1 MNININPN
9 SKENT
14 DGMLEITG
22 RLSDSNAAKYYGANR
37 NHKVSENLNISAAR
51 IDQNAFAISKSEPS
65 AYSVEG
71 LKSFDEIKAKASMK
85 NVSLENNAFA
95 VMATSMSADDVAKM
109 ADDGFSP
116 SEMTDKEIVTVLD
129 KIKATLVKSGV
140 DIKGFTD
147 DLSKEQIEQI
157 AGSSAY
163 ANAIEAALKET
174 AIPAIKENVTE
185 ITEALNMS
193 EALTTPS
200 DDAKKYMI
208 NNDLEPTVNNFYI
221 ANHSSNSDS
230 SANRAQY
237 YMDDTGYVGK
247 NPTDSDIESL
257 SPQIEK
263 SISDAGLDVNEQTIY
278 EAKWLINKDIP
289 LTKENLEKLEDI
301 NNVSFPVDNETVAM
315 SAASALIEGKNAK
328 EGILNDPESIYQK
341 AAKFVDSLEI
351 NDIAKRRILEETRLI
366 LTVEASVSL
375 LKKGIELDTSNLEK
389 LVDELKEAEKECYAP
404 FLMDKDINEIGEV
417 DIKKYDDELTL
428 KLDLFKQTVIAVEQI
443 KTAPLSV
450 VGDIAFAEKTPTLN
464 EAKELSVNRT
474 KEYESASL
482 SVSNDTGYSAEFK
495 KAEHSYE
502 TMMTMPRYDMG
513 DSIKKA
519 FRNVDDI
526 LEDLEI
532 EATRLNEKAVR
543 ILGYSGMEINEAN
556 IEKAVKAEVAI
567 ENVITHMTPARTLKM
582 IRDGFN
588 PLDTDI
594 YELSDTLSNEDEDT
608 ANIKYTEFLY
618 KLEKS
623 SEITESEKV
632 AFIGLYRLFR
642 KIEKSDGK
650 LVGDVI
656 KADEKLTLS
665 NIISAS
671 RSDRQV
677 GTDIKIDDSFGALE
691 KLITHGESITDQI
704 LQGFKTKELNEQYAK
719 EGATEIKNAITKE
732 EAIIK
737 ALESFDNP
745 KSPVNIAA
753 ADMLINSRSSI
764 FKGLLK
770 GLDEEERDNFD
781 KEISELAESFDDEES
796 AKNAIS
802 SFTKKTEEIIK
813 NKLQIA
819 DKYIDVKSLKLL
831 NKQLSIINKMAD
843 SRTYEVPVIINGSY
857 TSINLKIVNDTE
869 NAGKVKAYFET
880 EETGKVSAE
889 FDLRDGKVSGI
900 ITTENSFFEGVI
912 KEREDSFKEEF
923 KGAGVEISSMYYV
936 NKRGISVKGNY
947 TDENDVSTPATKQ
960 LYSVAKAIIK
970 SVQK

>member
-14 DGMLEITG
+14 EGILEIGSRAGIDKTSAG
-22 RLSDSNAAKYYGANR
+22 RN
-37 NHKVSENLNISAAR
+37 NLNIHASR
-51 IDQNAFAISKSEPS
+51 IDQNAFLVTKSEPS
-65 AYSVEG
+65 SYSVEG

-116 SEMTDKEIVTVLD
+116 LEMTDKETVTVLD
-129 KIKATLVKSGV
+129 KIKATLVKSGINI
-140 DIKGFTD
+140 DGFTD
-147 DLSKEQIEQI
+147 DLSKEEIEQI

-163 ANAIEAALKET
+163 ASAIEAALKE
-174 AIPAIKENVTE
+174 AALPATIENVTE
-185 ITEALNMS
+185 ISEALNVS
-193 EALTTPS
+193 GELTIPS

-208 NNDLEPTVNNFYI
+208 NNCPEPTVNNFYI
-221 ANHSSNSDS
+221 ANHSSSADT
-230 SANRAQY
+230 SANRASY
-237 YMDDTGYVGK
+237 YMDETGYVGK
-247 NPTDSDIESL
+247 NPTDADIESL

-263 SISDAGLDVNEQTIY
+263 IISDAGLSVNEQTIN

-289 LTKENLEKLEDI
+289 LTKENLTNLE
-301 NNVSFPVDNETVAM
+301 NLESVSFPPDTETVAL
-315 SAASALIEGKNAK
+315 SAASALAEGKNAK
-328 EGILNDPESIYQK
+328 DGLLSDPESIHIK
-341 AAKFVDSLEI
+341 AAKFVESL
-351 NDIAKRRILEETRLI
+351 NFDDVAKRRILEETRLI
-366 LTVEASVSL
+366 LTLEASVSL
-375 LKKGIELDTSNLEK
+375 LKKGINLDTKDLEK
-389 LVDELKEAEKECYAP
+389 LVDDLKQAEKESYAP
-404 FLMDKDINEIGEV
+404 FLMDNDEV

-428 KLDLFKQTVIAVEQI
+428 KLDVFKQTVIAIEHV

-450 VGDIAFAEKTPTLN
+450 VGDVAFSEKTPTLN
-464 EAKELSVNRT
+464 EVAELSN
-474 KEYESASL
+474 KAKS
-482 SVSNDTGYSAEFK
+482 EFS
-495 KAEHSYE
+495 KAERSYE

-543 ILGYSGMEINEAN
+543 ILGYSGMEITEAN
-556 IEKAVKAEVAI
+556 IEKAVKAEVAV

-594 YELSDTLSNEDEDT
+594 YELSNELLNEDEDT
-608 ANIKYTEFLY
+608 GNIKYTEFLY

-623 SEITESEKV
+623 SEITESEKT

-656 KADEKLTLS
+656 KADERLTLS

-691 KLITHGESITDQI
+691 KLIAHGESITDQI
-704 LQGFKTKELNEQYAK
+704 LQGFKTKELNKQYAK
-719 EGATEIKNAITKE
+719 EEADEIRNIITKE
-732 EAIIK
+732 EAIVR
-737 ALESFDNP
+737 ALENADSP
-745 KSPVNIAA
+745 KSPINMAA
-753 ADMLINSRSSI
+753 ANMLINSRGTI

-770 GLDEEERDNFD
+770 GFDEEEKDVFD
-781 KEISELAESFDDEES
+781 KEISELADSFDDEDS
-796 AKNAIS
+796 AKNAIN
-802 SFTKKTEEIIK
+802 SFTEKTQEIIK
-813 NKLQIA
+813 NKAQIA

-869 NAGKVKAYFET
+869 NAGKVNAYFET

-889 FDLRDGKVSGI
+889 FELRDGKVSGI

-970 SVQK
+970 AVQK

>member
-14 DGMLEITG
+14 EGILEIG
-22 RLSDSNAAKYYGANR
+22 SRAGIDKASAGR
-37 NHKVSENLNISAAR
+37 NHLNIHASR
-51 IDQNAFAISKSEPS
+51 IDQNAFLVTKSEPS
-65 AYSVEG
+65 TYSVEG

-85 NVSLENNAFA
+85 NVSLDNNAFA

-109 ADDGFSP
+109 ADEGFSP
-116 SEMTDKEIVTVLD
+116 SEMTDFETVTVLD
-129 KIKATLVKSGV
+129 KIKATLVKSGINI
-140 DIKGFTD
+140 DGFTD

-174 AIPAIKENVTE
+174 ALPATIENVTE
-185 ITEALNMS
+185 ISEALNVS
-193 EALTTPS
+193 GELTIPS

-208 NNDLEPTVNNFYI
+208 NNCPEPTVNNFYI
-221 ANHSSNSDS
+221 ANHSSSADT
-230 SANRAQY
+230 SANRASY
-237 YMDDTGYVGK
+237 YMDETGYVGK
-247 NPTDSDIESL
+247 NPTDADIESL

-263 SISDAGLDVNEQTIY
+263 IISDAGLSVNEQTIN

-289 LTKENLEKLEDI
+289 LTKENLTNLE
-301 NNVSFPVDNETVAM
+301 NLESVSFPLDTETVAL
-315 SAASALIEGKNAK
+315 SAASALAEGKNAK
-328 EGILNDPESIYQK
+328 DGLLSDPESIHIK
-341 AAKFVDSLEI
+341 AAKFVESL
-351 NDIAKRRILEETRLI
+351 NFDDVAKRRILEETRLI
-366 LTVEASVSL
+366 LTLEASVSL
-375 LKKGIELDTSNLEK
+375 LKKGINLDTKDLEK
-389 LVDELKEAEKECYAP
+389 LVDDLKQAEKESYAP
-404 FLMDKDINEIGEV
+404 FLMDNDEV

-428 KLDLFKQTVIAVEQI
+428 KLDVFKQTVIAIEHV

-450 VGDIAFAEKTPTLN
+450 VGDVAFSEKTPTLN
-464 EAKELSVNRT
+464 EVAELSN
-474 KEYESASL
+474 KAKS
-482 SVSNDTGYSAEFK
+482 EFS
-495 KAEHSYE
+495 KAGRSYE

-543 ILGYSGMEINEAN
+543 ILGYSGMEITEAN
-556 IEKAVKAEVAI
+556 IEKAVKAEVAV

-594 YELSDTLSNEDEDT
+594 YELSNELLSEDEDT
-608 ANIKYTEFLY
+608 GNTKYTEFLY

-623 SEITESEKV
+623 SEITESEKT

-656 KADEKLTLS
+656 KADEKLTLL

-704 LQGFKTKELNEQYAK
+704 LQGFRTKELNVQYAK
-719 EGATEIKNAITKE
+719 EEADEIRNIITKE
-732 EAIIK
+732 EAIVR
-737 ALESFDNP
+737 ALENADSP
-745 KSPVNIAA
+745 KSPINMAA
-753 ADMLINSRSSI
+753 ANMLLNSRGTI

-770 GLDEEERDNFD
+770 GLDEEEKDVFD
-781 KEISELAESFDDEES
+781 KEISELADSFDDEDS
-796 AKNAIS
+796 VKNAIN
-802 SFTKKTEEIIK
+802 SFTEKTQEIIK
-813 NKLQIA
+813 NKAQIA

-889 FDLRDGKVSGI
+889 FELRDGKVSGI

-947 TDENDVSTPATKQ
+947 TDENDMSTPATKQ

-970 SVQK
+970 AVQK

>member
-14 DGMLEITG
+14 EGILEIG
-22 RLSDSNAAKYYGANR
+22 SRAGIDKASAGR
-37 NHKVSENLNISAAR
+37 NHLNIHASR
-51 IDQNAFAISKSEPS
+51 IEQNAFLVTKSEPS
-65 AYSVEG
+65 TYSVEG

-85 NVSLENNAFA
+85 NVSLDNNAFA

-116 SEMTDKEIVTVLD
+116 LEMTDKETVTVLD

-157 AGSSAY
+157 VGSSAY

-174 AIPAIKENVTE
+174 ALPATLENVTE
-185 ITEALNMS
+185 ISEALNVS
-193 EALTTPS
+193 GELTIPS

-208 NNDLEPTVNNFYI
+208 NNCPEPTVNNFYI
-221 ANHSSNSDS
+221 ANHSS
-230 SANRAQY
+230 SADTSTNRASY
-237 YMDDTGYVGK
+237 YMDETGYVGK
-247 NPTDSDIESL
+247 NPTDADIESL

-263 SISDAGLDVNEQTIY
+263 IISDAGLSVNEQTIN

-289 LTKENLEKLEDI
+289 LTKENLTNLE
-301 NNVSFPVDNETVAM
+301 NLESVSFPPDTETVAL
-315 SAASALIEGKNAK
+315 SAASALAEGKNAK
-328 EGILNDPESIYQK
+328 DGLLSDPESVHIK
-341 AAKFVDSLEI
+341 AAKFVESL
-351 NDIAKRRILEETRLI
+351 NFDDVAKRRILEETRLI
-366 LTVEASVSL
+366 LTLEASVSL
-375 LKKGIELDTSNLEK
+375 LKKGINLDTKDLEK
-389 LVDELKEAEKECYAP
+389 LVDDLKQAEKESYAP
-404 FLMDKDINEIGEV
+404 FLMDNDEV

-428 KLDLFKQTVIAVEQI
+428 KLDKFKQTVIAIEHV

-450 VGDIAFAEKTPTLN
+450 VGDVAFSEKTPTLN
-464 EAKELSVNRT
+464 EVAELSN
-474 KEYESASL
+474 KAKS
-482 SVSNDTGYSAEFK
+482 EFS
-495 KAEHSYE
+495 KAERSYE

-543 ILGYSGMEINEAN
+543 ILGYSGMEITEAN
-556 IEKAVKAEVAI
+556 IEKAVKAEVAV

-594 YELSDTLSNEDEDT
+594 YELSNELLSEDEDT
-608 ANIKYTEFLY
+608 GNTKYTEFLY

-623 SEITESEKV
+623 SEITESEKS

-656 KADEKLTLS
+656 KADERLTLS

-704 LQGFKTKELNEQYAK
+704 LQGFRTKELNVQYAK
-719 EGATEIKNAITKE
+719 EEADEIRNIITKE
-732 EAIIK
+732 EAIVR
-737 ALESFDNP
+737 ALENADSP
-745 KSPVNIAA
+745 KSPINMAA
-753 ADMLINSRSSI
+753 ANMLLNSRGTI

-770 GLDEEERDNFD
+770 GLDEEEKDVFD
-781 KEISELAESFDDEES
+781 KEINELADSFDDEDS
-796 AKNAIS
+796 VKNAIN
-802 SFTKKTEEIIK
+802 SFTEKTQEIIK
-813 NKLQIA
+813 NKAQIA

-880 EETGKVSAE
+880 EETGRVSAE

-970 SVQK
+970 AVQK

>member
-9 SKENT
+9 SKENME
-14 DGMLEITG
+14 GMLEIGSRADIDKTSAG
-22 RLSDSNAAKYYGANR
+22 R
-37 NHKVSENLNISAAR
+37 NHLNIHASR
-51 IDQNAFAISKSEPS
+51 IDQNAFLVTKSEPS
-65 AYSVEG
+65 TYSVEG

-109 ADDGFSP
+109 ADEGFSP
-116 SEMTDKEIVTVLD
+116 SEMTDSETVTVLD

-140 DIKGFTD
+140 NIDGFTD
-147 DLSKEQIEQI
+147 DLSKEEIEQI

-163 ANAIEAALKET
+163 ASAIEAALKE
-174 AIPAIKENVTE
+174 AALPATIENVTE
-185 ITEALNMS
+185 ISEALNVS
-193 EALTTPS
+193 GELTIPS

-208 NNDLEPTVNNFYI
+208 NNCPEPTVNNFYI
-221 ANHSSNSDS
+221 ANHSSSADT
-230 SANRAQY
+230 SANRASY
-237 YMDDTGYVGK
+237 YMDETGYVGK
-247 NPTDSDIESL
+247 NPTDADIESL

-263 SISDAGLDVNEQTIY
+263 IISDAGLSVNEQTIN

-289 LTKENLEKLEDI
+289 LTKENLTNLE
-301 NNVSFPVDNETVAM
+301 NLESVSFPLDTETVAL
-315 SAASALIEGKNAK
+315 SAASALAEGKNAK
-328 EGILNDPESIYQK
+328 DGLLSDPESIHIK
-341 AAKFVDSLEI
+341 AAKFVESL
-351 NDIAKRRILEETRLI
+351 NFDDVAKRRILEETRLI
-366 LTVEASVSL
+366 LTLEASVSL
-375 LKKGIELDTSNLEK
+375 LKKGINLDTKDLEK
-389 LVDELKEAEKECYAP
+389 LVDDLKQAEKESYAP
-404 FLMDKDINEIGEV
+404 FLMDNDEV

-428 KLDLFKQTVIAVEQI
+428 KLDVFKQTVIAIEHV

-450 VGDIAFAEKTPTLN
+450 VGDVAFSEKTPTLN
-464 EAKELSVNRT
+464 EVAELSN
-474 KEYESASL
+474 KAKS
-482 SVSNDTGYSAEFK
+482 EFS
-495 KAEHSYE
+495 KAERSYE

-543 ILGYSGMEINEAN
+543 ILGYSGMEITEAN
-556 IEKAVKAEVAI
+556 IEKAVKAEVAV

-594 YELSDTLSNEDEDT
+594 YELSNELLSEDEDT
-608 ANIKYTEFLY
+608 GNTKYTEFLY

-623 SEITESEKV
+623 SEITESEKS

-656 KADEKLTLS
+656 KADEKLTFS

-677 GTDIKIDDSFGALE
+677 GTDIKIDDSFGTLE

-704 LQGFKTKELNEQYAK
+704 LQGFKTKELNKQYAK
-719 EGATEIKNAITKE
+719 EEADEIRNIITKE
-732 EAIIK
+732 EAIVR
-737 ALESFDNP
+737 ALENADSP
-745 KSPVNIAA
+745 KSPINMAA
-753 ADMLINSRSSI
+753 ANMLLNSRGTI

-770 GLDEEERDNFD
+770 GLDEEEKDVFD
-781 KEISELAESFDDEES
+781 KEISELADSFDDEDS
-796 AKNAIS
+796 AKNAIN
-802 SFTKKTEEIIK
+802 SFTEKTQEIIK
-813 NKLQIA
+813 NKAQIA

-889 FDLRDGKVSGI
+889 FELRDGKVSGI

-970 SVQK
+970 AVQK

>member
-14 DGMLEITG
+14 EGILEIGSRAGIDKTSAG
-22 RLSDSNAAKYYGANR
+22 R
-37 NHKVSENLNISAAR
+37 NHLNIHASR
-51 IDQNAFAISKSEPS
+51 IDQNAFLVTKSEPS
-65 AYSVEG
+65 TYSVEG

-85 NVSLENNAFA
+85 NVSLDNNAFA

-109 ADDGFSP
+109 ADEGFSP
-116 SEMTDKEIVTVLD
+116 SEMTDSETVTVLD

-140 DIKGFTD
+140 NIDGFTD
-147 DLSKEQIEQI
+147 DLSKEEIEQI

-163 ANAIEAALKET
+163 ASAIEAALKE
-174 AIPAIKENVTE
+174 AALPATLENVTE
-185 ITEALNMS
+185 ISEALNVS
-193 EALTTPS
+193 GELTIPS

-208 NNDLEPTVNNFYI
+208 NNCPEPTVNNFYI
-221 ANHSSNSDS
+221 ANHSSSADT
-230 SANRAQY
+230 SANRASY
-237 YMDDTGYVGK
+237 YMDETGYVGK
-247 NPTDSDIESL
+247 NPTDADIESL

-263 SISDAGLDVNEQTIY
+263 IISDAGLSVNEQTIN

-289 LTKENLEKLEDI
+289 LTKENLINLE
-301 NNVSFPVDNETVAM
+301 NLESVSFPLDTENVAL
-315 SAASALIEGKNAK
+315 SAASALAEGKNAK
-328 EGILNDPESIYQK
+328 DGLLSDPESIHIK
-341 AAKFVDSLEI
+341 AAKFVESL
-351 NDIAKRRILEETRLI
+351 NFDDVAKRRILEETRLI
-366 LTVEASVSL
+366 LTLEASVSL
-375 LKKGIELDTSNLEK
+375 LKKGINLDTKDLEK
-389 LVDELKEAEKECYAP
+389 LVDDLKQAEKESYAP
-404 FLMDKDINEIGEV
+404 FLMDNDEV

-428 KLDLFKQTVIAVEQI
+428 KLDVFKQTVIAIEHV

-450 VGDIAFAEKTPTLN
+450 VGDVAFSEKTPTLN
-464 EAKELSVNRT
+464 EVAELSN
-474 KEYESASL
+474 KAKS
-482 SVSNDTGYSAEFK
+482 EFS
-495 KAEHSYE
+495 KAERSYE

-543 ILGYSGMEINEAN
+543 ILGYSGMEITEAN
-556 IEKAVKAEVAI
+556 IEKAVKAEVAV

-594 YELSDTLSNEDEDT
+594 YELSNELLSEDEDT
-608 ANIKYTEFLY
+608 GNTKYTEFLY

-623 SEITESEKV
+623 SEITESEKT

-656 KADEKLTLS
+656 KADEKLTLL

-704 LQGFKTKELNEQYAK
+704 LQGFRTKELNVQYAK
-719 EGATEIKNAITKE
+719 EEADEIRNIITKE
-732 EAIIK
+732 EAIVR
-737 ALESFDNP
+737 ALENADSP
-745 KSPVNIAA
+745 KSPINMAA
-753 ADMLINSRSSI
+753 ANMLLNSRGTI

-770 GLDEEERDNFD
+770 GLDEEEKDVFD
-781 KEISELAESFDDEES
+781 KEISELADSFDDEDNV
-796 AKNAIS
+796 KNAIN
-802 SFTKKTEEIIK
+802 SFTEKTQEIIK
-813 NKLQIA
+813 NKAQIA

-880 EETGKVSAE
+880 EETGRVSAE

-970 SVQK
+970 AVQK

>member
-14 DGMLEITG
+14 EGILEIGSRAGIDKTSAG
-22 RLSDSNAAKYYGANR
+22 R
-37 NHKVSENLNISAAR
+37 NHLNIHASR
-51 IDQNAFAISKSEPS
+51 IDQNAFLVTKSEPS
-65 AYSVEG
+65 TYSVEG

-116 SEMTDKEIVTVLD
+116 LEMTDKETVTVLD

-140 DIKGFTD
+140 NIDGFTD

-174 AIPAIKENVTE
+174 ALPATLENVTE
-185 ITEALNMS
+185 ISEALNVS
-193 EALTTPS
+193 GELTIPS

-208 NNDLEPTVNNFYI
+208 NNCPEPTVNNFYI
-221 ANHSSNSDS
+221 ANHSS
-230 SANRAQY
+230 SADTSTNRASY
-237 YMDDTGYVGK
+237 YMDETGYVGK
-247 NPTDSDIESL
+247 NPTDADIESL

-263 SISDAGLDVNEQTIY
+263 IISDAGLSVNEQTIN

-289 LTKENLEKLEDI
+289 LTKENLTNLE
-301 NNVSFPVDNETVAM
+301 NLESVSFPLDTETVAL
-315 SAASALIEGKNAK
+315 SAAYALAEGKNAK
-328 EGILNDPESIYQK
+328 DGLLSDPESIHIK
-341 AAKFVDSLEI
+341 AAKFVESL
-351 NDIAKRRILEETRLI
+351 NFDDVAKRRILEETRLI
-366 LTVEASVSL
+366 LTLEASVSL
-375 LKKGIELDTSNLEK
+375 LKKGINLDTKDLEK
-389 LVDELKEAEKECYAP
+389 LVDDLKQAEKESYAP
-404 FLMDKDINEIGEV
+404 FLMDNDEV
-417 DIKKYDDELTL
+417 DIKKYDDDLTL
-428 KLDLFKQTVIAVEQI
+428 KLDVFKQTVIAIEHV

-450 VGDIAFAEKTPTLN
+450 VGDVAFSEKTPTLN
-464 EAKELSVNRT
+464 EVAELSD
-474 KEYESASL
+474 KAKS
-482 SVSNDTGYSAEFK
+482 EFS
-495 KAEHSYE
+495 KAERSYE

-543 ILGYSGMEINEAN
+543 ILGYSGMEITEAN
-556 IEKAVKAEVAI
+556 IEKAVKAEVAV

-594 YELSDTLSNEDEDT
+594 YELSNELLSEDEDT
-608 ANIKYTEFLY
+608 GNTKYTEFLY

-623 SEITESEKV
+623 SEITESEKS

-656 KADEKLTLS
+656 KADERLTLS

-691 KLITHGESITDQI
+691 KLITHGESITNQI
-704 LQGFKTKELNEQYAK
+704 LQGFKTKELNKQYAK
-719 EGATEIKNAITKE
+719 EEANEIRNIITKE
-732 EAIIK
+732 EAIVR
-737 ALESFDNP
+737 ALENADSP
-745 KSPVNIAA
+745 KSPINMAA
-753 ADMLINSRSSI
+753 ANMLINSRGTI
-764 FKGLLK
+764 LKGLLK
-770 GLDEEERDNFD
+770 GLDEEEKDVFD
-781 KEISELAESFDDEES
+781 KEISELADSFDDEDS
-796 AKNAIS
+796 VKNAIN
-802 SFTKKTEEIIK
+802 SFTEKTQEIIK
-813 NKLQIA
+813 NKAQIA

-889 FDLRDGKVSGI
+889 FELRDGKVSGI

-970 SVQK
+970 AVQK

>member
-14 DGMLEITG
+14 EGILEIGSRAGIDKTSAG
-22 RLSDSNAAKYYGANR
+22 R
-37 NHKVSENLNISAAR
+37 NHLNIHASR
-51 IDQNAFAISKSEPS
+51 IDQNAFLVTKSEPS
-65 AYSVEG
+65 TYSVEG

-109 ADDGFSP
+109 ADEGFSP
-116 SEMTDKEIVTVLD
+116 SEMTDSETVTVLD

-140 DIKGFTD
+140 NIDGFTD
-147 DLSKEQIEQI
+147 DLSKEEIEQI

-163 ANAIEAALKET
+163 ASAIEAALKE
-174 AIPAIKENVTE
+174 AALPATKNNVTE
-185 ITEALNMS
+185 ITEALNVS
-193 EALTTPS
+193 DTLEQPS

-208 NNDLEPTVNNFYI
+208 NNCPEPTVNNFYI
-221 ANHSSNSDS
+221 ANHSSSADT
-230 SANRAQY
+230 SANRASY
-237 YMDDTGYVGK
+237 YMDETGYVGK
-247 NPTDSDIESL
+247 NPTDADIESL

-263 SISDAGLDVNEQTIY
+263 IISDAGLSVNEQTIN

-289 LTKENLEKLEDI
+289 LTKENLTNLE
-301 NNVSFPVDNETVAM
+301 NLESVSFPLDTETVAL
-315 SAASALIEGKNAK
+315 SAASALAEGKNAK
-328 EGILNDPESIYQK
+328 DGLLSDPESIHIK
-341 AAKFVDSLEI
+341 AAKFVESL
-351 NDIAKRRILEETRLI
+351 NFDDVAKRRILEETRLI
-366 LTVEASVSL
+366 LTLEASVSL
-375 LKKGIELDTSNLEK
+375 LKKGINLDTKDLEK
-389 LVDELKEAEKECYAP
+389 LVDDLKQAEKESYAP
-404 FLMDKDINEIGEV
+404 FLMDNDEV

-428 KLDLFKQTVIAVEQI
+428 KLDVFKQTVIAIEHV

-450 VGDIAFAEKTPTLN
+450 VGDVAFSEKTPTLN
-464 EAKELSVNRT
+464 EVAELSD
-474 KEYESASL
+474 KAKS
-482 SVSNDTGYSAEFK
+482 EFS
-495 KAEHSYE
+495 KAERSYE

-543 ILGYSGMEINEAN
+543 ILGYSGMEITEAN
-556 IEKAVKAEVAI
+556 IEKAVKAEVAV

-594 YELSDTLSNEDEDT
+594 YELSNELLSEDEDT
-608 ANIKYTEFLY
+608 GNTKYTEFLY

-623 SEITESEKV
+623 SEITESEKS

-656 KADEKLTLS
+656 KADEKLTFS

-677 GTDIKIDDSFGALE
+677 GTDIKIDDSFGTLE

-704 LQGFKTKELNEQYAK
+704 LQGFKTKELNKQYAK
-719 EGATEIKNAITKE
+719 EEANEIRNIITKE
-732 EAIIK
+732 EAIVR
-737 ALESFDNP
+737 ALENADSP
-745 KSPVNIAA
+745 KSPINMAA
-753 ADMLINSRSSI
+753 ANMLLNSRGTI

-770 GLDEEERDNFD
+770 GLDEEEKDVFD
-781 KEISELAESFDDEES
+781 KEISELADSFDDEDS
-796 AKNAIS
+796 VKNAIN
-802 SFTKKTEEIIK
+802 SFTEKTQEIIK
-813 NKLQIA
+813 NKAQIA

-889 FDLRDGKVSGI
+889 FELRDGKVSGI

-970 SVQK
+970 AVQK

>member
-9 SKENT
+9 SKENME
-14 DGMLEITG
+14 GMLEIGG
-22 RLSDSNAAKYYGANR
+22 RAGIDKASAGR
-37 NHKVSENLNISAAR
+37 NHLNIHASR
-51 IDQNAFAISKSEPS
+51 IDQNAFLVTKSEPS
-65 AYSVEG
+65 TYSVEG

-109 ADDGFSP
+109 ADEGFSP
-116 SEMTDKEIVTVLD
+116 SEMTDSETVTVLD

-140 DIKGFTD
+140 NIDGFTD

-174 AIPAIKENVTE
+174 ALPATIENVTE
-185 ITEALNMS
+185 ISEALNVS
-193 EALTTPS
+193 GELTIPS

-208 NNDLEPTVNNFYI
+208 NNCPEPTVNNFYI
-221 ANHSSNSDS
+221 ANHSSSADT
-230 SANRAQY
+230 SANRASY
-237 YMDDTGYVGK
+237 YMDETGYVGK
-247 NPTDSDIESL
+247 NPTDADIESL

-263 SISDAGLDVNEQTIY
+263 IISDAGLSVNEQTIN

-289 LTKENLEKLEDI
+289 LTKENLTNLE
-301 NNVSFPVDNETVAM
+301 NLESVSFPLDTENVAL
-315 SAASALIEGKNAK
+315 SAASALAEGKNAK
-328 EGILNDPESIYQK
+328 DGLLSDPESIHIK
-341 AAKFVDSLEI
+341 AAKFVESL
-351 NDIAKRRILEETRLI
+351 NFDDVAKRRILEETRLI
-366 LTVEASVSL
+366 LTLEASVSL
-375 LKKGIELDTSNLEK
+375 LKKGINLDTKDLEK
-389 LVDELKEAEKECYAP
+389 LVDDLKQAEKESYAP
-404 FLMDKDINEIGEV
+404 FLMDNDEV

-428 KLDLFKQTVIAVEQI
+428 KLDKFKQTVIAIEHV

-450 VGDIAFAEKTPTLN
+450 VGDVAFSEKTPTLN
-464 EAKELSVNRT
+464 EVAELSD
-474 KEYESASL
+474 KAKS
-482 SVSNDTGYSAEFK
+482 EFS
-495 KAEHSYE
+495 KAERSYE

-543 ILGYSGMEINEAN
+543 ILGYSGMEITEAN
-556 IEKAVKAEVAI
+556 IEKAVKAEVAV

-594 YELSDTLSNEDEDT
+594 YELSNELLSEDEDT
-608 ANIKYTEFLY
+608 GNTKYTEFLY

-623 SEITESEKV
+623 SEITESEKS

-656 KADEKLTLS
+656 KADEKLTLL

-677 GTDIKIDDSFGALE
+677 GTDIKIDDSFGTLE

-704 LQGFKTKELNEQYAK
+704 LQGFKTKELNKQYAK
-719 EGATEIKNAITKE
+719 EEANEIRNIITKE
-732 EAIIK
+732 EAIVR
-737 ALESFDNP
+737 ALENADSP
-745 KSPVNIAA
+745 KSPINMAA
-753 ADMLINSRSSI
+753 ANMLLNSRGTI

-770 GLDEEERDNFD
+770 GLDEEEKDIFD
-781 KEISELAESFDDEES
+781 KEISELADSFDDEDS
-796 AKNAIS
+796 VKNAIN
-802 SFTKKTEEIIK
+802 SFTEKTQEIIK
-813 NKLQIA
+813 NKAQIA

-880 EETGKVSAE
+880 EETGRVSAE
-889 FDLRDGKVSGI
+889 FELRDGKVSGI

-947 TDENDVSTPATKQ
+947 TDENDMSTPATKQ

-970 SVQK
+970 AVQK

>member
-14 DGMLEITG
+14 EGILEIGSRAGIDKTSAG
-22 RLSDSNAAKYYGANR
+22 R
-37 NHKVSENLNISAAR
+37 NHLNIHASR
-51 IDQNAFAISKSEPS
+51 IEQNAFLVTKSEPS
-65 AYSVEG
+65 TYSVEG

-85 NVSLENNAFA
+85 NVSLDNNAFA

-109 ADDGFSP
+109 ADEGFSP
-116 SEMTDKEIVTVLD
+116 SEMTDSETVTVLD

-157 AGSSAY
+157 AGSSTY
-163 ANAIEAALKET
+163 ASAIEAALKE
-174 AIPAIKENVTE
+174 AALPATKDNVTE
-185 ITEALNMS
+185 ITEALNVS
-193 EALTTPS
+193 GELTIPS

-208 NNDLEPTVNNFYI
+208 NNCPEPTVNNFYI
-221 ANHSSNSDS
+221 ANHSSSADT
-230 SANRAQY
+230 SANRASY
-237 YMDDTGYVGK
+237 YMDETGYVGK
-247 NPTDSDIESL
+247 NPTDADIESL

-263 SISDAGLDVNEQTIY
+263 IISDAGLSVNEQTIN

-289 LTKENLEKLEDI
+289 LTKENLINLE
-301 NNVSFPVDNETVAM
+301 NLESVSFPPDTETVAL
-315 SAASALIEGKNAK
+315 SAASALAEGKNAK
-328 EGILNDPESIYQK
+328 DGLLSDPESIHIK
-341 AAKFVDSLEI
+341 AAKFVESL
-351 NDIAKRRILEETRLI
+351 NFDDVAKRRILEETRLI
-366 LTVEASVSL
+366 LTLEASVSL
-375 LKKGIELDTSNLEK
+375 LKKGINLDTKNLEK
-389 LVDELKEAEKECYAP
+389 LVDDLKQAEKESYAP
-404 FLMDKDINEIGEV
+404 FLMDNDEV
-417 DIKKYDDELTL
+417 DIKKYDDDLTL
-428 KLDLFKQTVIAVEQI
+428 KLDVFKQTVIAIEHV

-450 VGDIAFAEKTPTLN
+450 VGDVAFFEKTPTLN
-464 EAKELSVNRT
+464 EVAELSN
-474 KEYESASL
+474 KAK
-482 SVSNDTGYSAEFK
+482 AEFS
-495 KAEHSYE
+495 KAERSYE

-543 ILGYSGMEINEAN
+543 ILGYSGMEITEAN
-556 IEKAVKAEVAI
+556 IEKAVKAEVAV

-594 YELSDTLSNEDEDT
+594 YELSNELLSEDEDT
-608 ANIKYTEFLY
+608 GNTKYTEFLY

-623 SEITESEKV
+623 SEITESEKS

-656 KADEKLTLS
+656 KADERLTLS

-691 KLITHGESITDQI
+691 KLIAHGESITDQI
-704 LQGFKTKELNEQYAK
+704 LQGFKTKELNKQYAK
-719 EGATEIKNAITKE
+719 EEANEIRNIITKE
-732 EAIIK
+732 EAIVR
-737 ALESFDNP
+737 ALENADSP
-745 KSPVNIAA
+745 KSPINMAA
-753 ADMLINSRSSI
+753 ANMLLNSRGTI

-770 GLDEEERDNFD
+770 GFDEEEKDVFD
-781 KEISELAESFDDEES
+781 KEINELADSFDDEDS
-796 AKNAIS
+796 AKNAIN
-802 SFTKKTEEIIK
+802 SFTEKTQEIIK
-813 NKLQIA
+813 NKAQIA

-889 FDLRDGKVSGI
+889 FELRDGKVSGI

-970 SVQK
+970 AVQK

>member
-1 MNININPN
+1 
-9 SKENT
+9 
-14 DGMLEITG
+14 
-22 RLSDSNAAKYYGANR
+22 
-37 NHKVSENLNISAAR
+37 
-51 IDQNAFAISKSEPS
+51 
-65 AYSVEG
+65 
-71 LKSFDEIKAKASMK
+71 
-85 NVSLENNAFA
+85 
-95 VMATSMSADDVAKM
+95 
-109 ADDGFSP
+109 
-116 SEMTDKEIVTVLD
+116 
-129 KIKATLVKSGV
+129 
-140 DIKGFTD
+140 
-147 DLSKEQIEQI
+147 
-157 AGSSAY
+157 
-163 ANAIEAALKET
+163 
-174 AIPAIKENVTE
+174 
-185 ITEALNMS
+185 
-193 EALTTPS
+193 
-200 DDAKKYMI
+200 
-208 NNDLEPTVNNFYI
+208 
-221 ANHSSNSDS
+221 
-230 SANRAQY
+230 
-237 YMDDTGYVGK
+237 MDT
-247 NPTDSDIESL
+247 
-257 SPQIEK
+257 
-263 SISDAGLDVNEQTIY
+263 
-278 EAKWLINKDIP
+278 
-289 LTKENLEKLEDI
+289 
-301 NNVSFPVDNETVAM
+301 ETVAM
-315 SAASALIEGKNAK
+315 SAASALAEGKNAK
-328 EGILNDPESIYQK
+328 DGLLSDPESIHIK
-341 AAKFVDSLEI
+341 AAKFVESL
-351 NDIAKRRILEETRLI
+351 NFDDVAKRRILEETRLI
-366 LTVEASVSL
+366 LTLEASVSL
-375 LKKGIELDTSNLEK
+375 LKKGINLDTKDLEK
-389 LVDELKEAEKECYAP
+389 LVDDLKQAEKESYAP
-404 FLMDKDINEIGEV
+404 FLMDNDEV

-428 KLDLFKQTVIAVEQI
+428 KLDIFKQTVIAIEHV

-450 VGDIAFAEKTPTLN
+450 VGDVAFSEKTPTLN
-464 EAKELSVNRT
+464 EVAELSD
-474 KEYESASL
+474 KAKS
-482 SVSNDTGYSAEFK
+482 EFS
-495 KAEHSYE
+495 KAERSYE

-543 ILGYSGMEINEAN
+543 ILGYSGMEITEAN
-556 IEKAVKAEVAI
+556 IEKAVKAEVAV

-588 PLDTDI
+588 PLDADI
-594 YELSDTLSNEDEDT
+594 YELSNELLSEDEDT
-608 ANIKYTEFLY
+608 GNTKYTEFLY

-623 SEITESEKV
+623 SEITESEKS

-656 KADEKLTLS
+656 KADAKLTFS

-704 LQGFKTKELNEQYAK
+704 LQGFKTKELNKQYAK
-719 EGATEIKNAITKE
+719 EEADEIRNIITKE
-732 EAIIK
+732 EAIVR
-737 ALESFDNP
+737 ALENADSP
-745 KSPVNIAA
+745 KSPINMAA
-753 ADMLINSRSSI
+753 ANMLLNSRGTI

-770 GLDEEERDNFD
+770 GLDEEEKDVFD
-781 KEISELAESFDDEES
+781 KEISELADSFDDEDS
-796 AKNAIS
+796 VKNAIN
-802 SFTKKTEEIIK
+802 SFTEKTQEIIK
-813 NKLQIA
+813 NKAQIA

-889 FDLRDGKVSGI
+889 FELRDGKVSGI

-970 SVQK
+970 AVQK

>member
-14 DGMLEITG
+14 EGILEIGSRAGIDKTSAG
-22 RLSDSNAAKYYGANR
+22 R
-37 NHKVSENLNISAAR
+37 NHLNIHASR
-51 IDQNAFAISKSEPS
+51 IDQNAFLVTKSEPS
-65 AYSVEG
+65 TYSVEG

-85 NVSLENNAFA
+85 NVSLDNNAFA

-109 ADDGFSP
+109 ADEGFSP
-116 SEMTDKEIVTVLD
+116 SEMTDFETVTVLD

-140 DIKGFTD
+140 DIDGFTD
-147 DLSKEQIEQI
+147 DLSKEEIEQI

-174 AIPAIKENVTE
+174 ALPATKDNVTE
-185 ITEALNMS
+185 ITEALNVS
-193 EALTTPS
+193 DTLEQPS

-208 NNDLEPTVNNFYI
+208 NNCPEPTVNNFYI
-221 ANHSSNSDS
+221 ANHSSSADT
-230 SANRAQY
+230 SANRASY
-237 YMDDTGYVGK
+237 YMDETGYVGK
-247 NPTDSDIESL
+247 NPTDADIESL

-263 SISDAGLDVNEQTIY
+263 IISDAGLSVNEQTIN

-289 LTKENLEKLEDI
+289 LTKENLTNLE
-301 NNVSFPVDNETVAM
+301 NLESVSFPLDTETVAL
-315 SAASALIEGKNAK
+315 SAASALAEGKNAK
-328 EGILNDPESIYQK
+328 DGLLSDPESIHIK
-341 AAKFVDSLEI
+341 AAKFVESL
-351 NDIAKRRILEETRLI
+351 NFDDVAKRRILEETRLI
-366 LTVEASVSL
+366 LTLEASVSL
-375 LKKGIELDTSNLEK
+375 LKKGINLDTKDLEK
-389 LVDELKEAEKECYAP
+389 LVDDLKQAEKESYAP
-404 FLMDKDINEIGEV
+404 FLMDNDEV

-428 KLDLFKQTVIAVEQI
+428 KLDVFKQTVIAIEHV

-450 VGDIAFAEKTPTLN
+450 VGDVAFSEKTPTLN
-464 EAKELSVNRT
+464 EVAELSN
-474 KEYESASL
+474 KAKS
-482 SVSNDTGYSAEFK
+482 EFS
-495 KAEHSYE
+495 KAERSYE

-543 ILGYSGMEINEAN
+543 ILGYSGMEITEAN
-556 IEKAVKAEVAI
+556 IEKAVKAEVAV

-594 YELSDTLSNEDEDT
+594 YELSNELTNEDEDT
-608 ANIKYTEFLY
+608 GNIKYTEFLY

-623 SEITESEKV
+623 SEITESEKT

-656 KADEKLTLS
+656 KADEKLTLL

-677 GTDIKIDDSFGALE
+677 GTDIKIDDSFGTLE

-704 LQGFKTKELNEQYAK
+704 LQGFKTKELNKQYAK
-719 EGATEIKNAITKE
+719 EEADEIRNIITKE
-732 EAIIK
+732 EAIVR
-737 ALESFDNP
+737 ALENADSP
-745 KSPVNIAA
+745 KSPINMAA
-753 ADMLINSRSSI
+753 ANMLLNSRGTI

-770 GLDEEERDNFD
+770 GLDEEEKDVFD
-781 KEISELAESFDDEES
+781 KEISELADSFDDEDS
-796 AKNAIS
+796 VKNAIN
-802 SFTKKTEEIIK
+802 SFTEKTQEIIK
-813 NKLQIA
+813 NKVQIA

-880 EETGKVSAE
+880 EETGRVSAE
-889 FDLRDGKVSGI
+889 FELRDGKVSGI

-970 SVQK
+970 AVQK

>member
-14 DGMLEITG
+14 EGILEIG
-22 RLSDSNAAKYYGANR
+22 SRAGIDKASAGR
-37 NHKVSENLNISAAR
+37 NHLNIHASR
-51 IDQNAFAISKSEPS
+51 IDQNAFLVTKSEPS
-65 AYSVEG
+65 TYSVEG

-109 ADDGFSP
+109 ADEGFSP
-116 SEMTDKEIVTVLD
+116 SEMTDSETVTVLD

-140 DIKGFTD
+140 NIDGFTD
-147 DLSKEQIEQI
+147 DLSKEEIEQI

-163 ANAIEAALKET
+163 ASAIEAALKE
-174 AIPAIKENVTE
+174 AALPATLENVTE
-185 ITEALNMS
+185 ISEALNVS
-193 EALTTPS
+193 GELTIPS

-208 NNDLEPTVNNFYI
+208 NNCPEPTVNNFYI
-221 ANHSSNSDS
+221 ANHSSSADT
-230 SANRAQY
+230 SANRASY
-237 YMDDTGYVGK
+237 YMDETGYVGK
-247 NPTDSDIESL
+247 NPTDADIESL

-263 SISDAGLDVNEQTIY
+263 IISDAGLSVNEQTIN

-289 LTKENLEKLEDI
+289 LTKENLTNLE
-301 NNVSFPVDNETVAM
+301 NLESVSFPLNTETVAL
-315 SAASALIEGKNAK
+315 SAASALAEGKNAK
-328 EGILNDPESIYQK
+328 DGLLSDPESIHIK
-341 AAKFVDSLEI
+341 AAKFVESL
-351 NDIAKRRILEETRLI
+351 NFDDVAKRRILEETRLI
-366 LTVEASVSL
+366 LTLEASVSL
-375 LKKGIELDTSNLEK
+375 LKKGINLDTKDLEK
-389 LVDELKEAEKECYAP
+389 LVDDLKQAEKESYAP
-404 FLMDKDINEIGEV
+404 FLMENDEV

-428 KLDLFKQTVIAVEQI
+428 KLDVFKQTVIAIEHV

-450 VGDIAFAEKTPTLN
+450 VGDVAFSEKTPTLN
-464 EAKELSVNRT
+464 EVAELSD
-474 KEYESASL
+474 KAKS
-482 SVSNDTGYSAEFK
+482 EFS
-495 KAEHSYE
+495 KAERSYE

-543 ILGYSGMEINEAN
+543 ILGYSGMEITEAN
-556 IEKAVKAEVAI
+556 IEKAVKAEVAV

-594 YELSDTLSNEDEDT
+594 YELSNELLSEDEDT
-608 ANIKYTEFLY
+608 GNTKYTEFLY

-623 SEITESEKV
+623 SEITESEKS

-656 KADEKLTLS
+656 KADEKLTFS
-665 NIISAS
+665 NIISAL

-677 GTDIKIDDSFGALE
+677 GTDIKIDDSFGTLE

-704 LQGFKTKELNEQYAK
+704 LQGFKTKELNKQYAK
-719 EGATEIKNAITKE
+719 EEANEIRNIITKE
-732 EAIIK
+732 EAIVR
-737 ALESFDNP
+737 ALENADSP
-745 KSPVNIAA
+745 KSPINMAA
-753 ADMLINSRSSI
+753 ANMLLNSRGTI

-770 GLDEEERDNFD
+770 GLDEEEKDVFD
-781 KEISELAESFDDEES
+781 KEISELADSFDDEDS
-796 AKNAIS
+796 AKNAIN
-802 SFTKKTEEIIK
+802 SFTEKTQEIIK
-813 NKLQIA
+813 NKAQIA

-880 EETGKVSAE
+880 EETGRVSAE

-970 SVQK
+970 AVQK

>member
-14 DGMLEITG
+14 EGMLEIGSRAGIDKTSAG
-22 RLSDSNAAKYYGANR
+22 R
-37 NHKVSENLNISAAR
+37 NHLNIHASR
-51 IDQNAFAISKSEPS
+51 IDQNAFLVTKGEPS
-65 AYSVEG
+65 TYSVEG

-85 NVSLENNAFA
+85 NVSLDNNAFA

-109 ADDGFSP
+109 ADEGFSP
-116 SEMTDKEIVTVLD
+116 SEMIDSETVTVLD

-140 DIKGFTD
+140 NIDGFTD
-147 DLSKEQIEQI
+147 DLSKEEIEQI

-163 ANAIEAALKET
+163 ASAIEAALKE
-174 AIPAIKENVTE
+174 AALPATKDNVTE
-185 ITEALNMS
+185 ITEALNVS
-193 EALTTPS
+193 DTLEQPS

-208 NNDLEPTVNNFYI
+208 NNCPEPTVNNFYI
-221 ANHSSNSDS
+221 ANHSSSADT
-230 SANRAQY
+230 SANRASY
-237 YMDDTGYVGK
+237 YMDETGYVGK
-247 NPTDSDIESL
+247 NPTDADIESL

-263 SISDAGLDVNEQTIY
+263 IISDAGLSVNEQTIN

-289 LTKENLEKLEDI
+289 LTKENLTNLE
-301 NNVSFPVDNETVAM
+301 NLESVSFPPDTETVAL
-315 SAASALIEGKNAK
+315 SAASALAEGKNAK
-328 EGILNDPESIYQK
+328 DGLLSDPESIHIK
-341 AAKFVDSLEI
+341 AAKFVESL
-351 NDIAKRRILEETRLI
+351 NFDDVAKRRILEETRLI
-366 LTVEASVSL
+366 LTLEASVSL
-375 LKKGIELDTSNLEK
+375 LKKGINLDTKDLEK
-389 LVDELKEAEKECYAP
+389 LVDDLKQAEKESYAP
-404 FLMDKDINEIGEV
+404 FLMDNDEV

-428 KLDLFKQTVIAVEQI
+428 KLDKFKQTVIAIEHV

-450 VGDIAFAEKTPTLN
+450 VGDVAFSEKTPTLN
-464 EAKELSVNRT
+464 EVAELSD
-474 KEYESASL
+474 KAKS
-482 SVSNDTGYSAEFK
+482 EFS
-495 KAEHSYE
+495 KAERSYE

-543 ILGYSGMEINEAN
+543 ILGYSGMEITEAN
-556 IEKAVKAEVAI
+556 IEKAVKAEVAV

-594 YELSDTLSNEDEDT
+594 YELSNELLSEDEDT
-608 ANIKYTEFLY
+608 GNTKYTEFLY

-623 SEITESEKV
+623 SEITESEKS

-656 KADEKLTLS
+656 KADEKLTLL

-677 GTDIKIDDSFGALE
+677 GTDIKIDDSFGTLE

-704 LQGFKTKELNEQYAK
+704 LQGFKTKELNKQYAK
-719 EGATEIKNAITKE
+719 EEADEIRNIITKE
-732 EAIIK
+732 EAIVR
-737 ALESFDNP
+737 ALENADSP
-745 KSPVNIAA
+745 KSPINMAA
-753 ADMLINSRSSI
+753 ANMLINSRGTI

-770 GLDEEERDNFD
+770 GLDEEEKDVFD
-781 KEISELAESFDDEES
+781 KEISELADNFDDEDS
-796 AKNAIS
+796 VKNAIN
-802 SFTKKTEEIIK
+802 SFTEKTQEIIK
-813 NKLQIA
+813 NKAQIA

-869 NAGKVKAYFET
+869 NAGKVNAYFET

-889 FDLRDGKVSGI
+889 FELRDGKVSGI

-970 SVQK
+970 AVQK

>member
-9 SKENT
+9 SKENME
-14 DGMLEITG
+14 GMLEIGSRADIDKTSAG
-22 RLSDSNAAKYYGANR
+22 R
-37 NHKVSENLNISAAR
+37 NHLNIHASR
-51 IDQNAFAISKSEPS
+51 IDQNAFLVTKSEPS
-65 AYSVEG
+65 TYSVEG

-116 SEMTDKEIVTVLD
+116 LEMTDKETVTVLD
-129 KIKATLVKSGV
+129 KIKATLVKSGINI
-140 DIKGFTD
+140 DGFTD
-147 DLSKEQIEQI
+147 DLSKEEIEQI

-163 ANAIEAALKET
+163 ASAIEAALKE
-174 AIPAIKENVTE
+174 AALPATIENVTE
-185 ITEALNMS
+185 ISEALNVS
-193 EALTTPS
+193 GELTIPS

-208 NNDLEPTVNNFYI
+208 NNCPEPTVNNFYI
-221 ANHSSNSDS
+221 ANHSSSADT
-230 SANRAQY
+230 SANRASY
-237 YMDDTGYVGK
+237 YMDETGYVGK
-247 NPTDSDIESL
+247 NPTDADIESL

-263 SISDAGLDVNEQTIY
+263 IISDAGLSVNEQTIN

-289 LTKENLEKLEDI
+289 LTKENLTNLE
-301 NNVSFPVDNETVAM
+301 NLESVSFPPDTETVAL
-315 SAASALIEGKNAK
+315 SAASALAEGKNAK
-328 EGILNDPESIYQK
+328 DGLLSDPESVHIK
-341 AAKFVDSLEI
+341 AAKFVESL
-351 NDIAKRRILEETRLI
+351 NFDDVAKRRILEETRLI
-366 LTVEASVSL
+366 LTLEASVSL
-375 LKKGIELDTSNLEK
+375 LKKGINLDTKDLEK
-389 LVDELKEAEKECYAP
+389 LVDDLKQAEKESYAP
-404 FLMDKDINEIGEV
+404 FLMDNDEV

-428 KLDLFKQTVIAVEQI
+428 KLDVFKQTVIAIEHV

-450 VGDIAFAEKTPTLN
+450 VGDVAFSEKTPTLN
-464 EAKELSVNRT
+464 EVAELSN
-474 KEYESASL
+474 KAKS
-482 SVSNDTGYSAEFK
+482 EFS
-495 KAEHSYE
+495 KAERSYE

-543 ILGYSGMEINEAN
+543 ILGYSGMEITEAN
-556 IEKAVKAEVAI
+556 IEKAVKAEVAV

-594 YELSDTLSNEDEDT
+594 YELSNELTNEDEDT
-608 ANIKYTEFLY
+608 GNIKYTEFLY

-623 SEITESEKV
+623 SEITESEKT

-656 KADEKLTLS
+656 KADERLTLS

-704 LQGFKTKELNEQYAK
+704 LQGFRTKELNVQYAK
-719 EGATEIKNAITKE
+719 EEADEIRNIITKE
-732 EAIIK
+732 EAIVR
-737 ALESFDNP
+737 ALENADSP
-745 KSPVNIAA
+745 KSPINMAA
-753 ADMLINSRSSI
+753 ANMLLNSRGTI

-770 GLDEEERDNFD
+770 GLDEEEKDVFD
-781 KEISELAESFDDEES
+781 KEISELADSFDDEDS
-796 AKNAIS
+796 AKNAIN
-802 SFTKKTEEIIK
+802 SFTEKTQEIIK
-813 NKLQIA
+813 NKAQIA

-970 SVQK
+970 AVQK

>member
-14 DGMLEITG
+14 EGILEIGSRAGIDKTSAG
-22 RLSDSNAAKYYGANR
+22 R
-37 NHKVSENLNISAAR
+37 NHLNIHASR
-51 IDQNAFAISKSEPS
+51 IEQNAFLVTKSEPS
-65 AYSVEG
+65 TYSVEG
-71 LKSFDEIKAKASMK
+71 LKSFDEIKAKALMK
-85 NVSLENNAFA
+85 NVSLDNNAFA

-109 ADDGFSP
+109 ADEGFSP
-116 SEMTDKEIVTVLD
+116 SEMTDFETVTVLD

-140 DIKGFTD
+140 NIDGFTD
-147 DLSKEQIEQI
+147 DLSKEEIEQI

-163 ANAIEAALKET
+163 ASAIEAALKE
-174 AIPAIKENVTE
+174 AALPATKDNVTE
-185 ITEALNMS
+185 ITEALNVS
-193 EALTTPS
+193 DTLEQPS

-208 NNDLEPTVNNFYI
+208 NNCPEPTVNNFYI
-221 ANHSSNSDS
+221 ANHSS
-230 SANRAQY
+230 SADTSTNRASY
-237 YMDDTGYVGK
+237 YMDETGYVGK
-247 NPTDSDIESL
+247 NPTDADIESL

-263 SISDAGLDVNEQTIY
+263 IISDAGLSVNEQTIN

-289 LTKENLEKLEDI
+289 LTKENLTNLE
-301 NNVSFPVDNETVAM
+301 NLESVSFPLDTETVAL
-315 SAASALIEGKNAK
+315 SAASALAEGKNAK
-328 EGILNDPESIYQK
+328 DGLLSDPESIHIK
-341 AAKFVDSLEI
+341 AAKFVESL
-351 NDIAKRRILEETRLI
+351 NFDDVAKRRILEETRLI
-366 LTVEASVSL
+366 LTLEASVSL
-375 LKKGIELDTSNLEK
+375 LKKGINLDTKDLEK
-389 LVDELKEAEKECYAP
+389 LVDDLKQAEKESYAP
-404 FLMDKDINEIGEV
+404 FLMDNDEV

-428 KLDLFKQTVIAVEQI
+428 KLDVFKQTVIAIEHV

-450 VGDIAFAEKTPTLN
+450 VGDVAFSEKTPTLN
-464 EAKELSVNRT
+464 EVAELSN
-474 KEYESASL
+474 KAKS
-482 SVSNDTGYSAEFK
+482 EFL
-495 KAEHSYE
+495 KAERSYE

-594 YELSDTLSNEDEDT
+594 YELSNELTNEDEDT
-608 ANIKYTEFLY
+608 GNIKYTEFLY

-623 SEITESEKV
+623 SEITESEKS

-656 KADEKLTLS
+656 KADEKLTLL

-704 LQGFKTKELNEQYAK
+704 LQGFKTKELNKQYAK
-719 EGATEIKNAITKE
+719 EEANEIRNIITKE
-732 EAIIK
+732 EAIVR
-737 ALESFDNP
+737 ALENADSP
-745 KSPVNIAA
+745 KSPINMAA
-753 ADMLINSRSSI
+753 ANMLLNSRGTI

-770 GLDEEERDNFD
+770 GLDEEEKDVFD
-781 KEISELAESFDDEES
+781 KEISELADSFDDEDNV
-796 AKNAIS
+796 KNAIN
-802 SFTKKTEEIIK
+802 SFTEKTQEIIK
-813 NKLQIA
+813 NKVQIA

-869 NAGKVKAYFET
+869 NAGKVNAYFET

-889 FDLRDGKVSGI
+889 FELRDGKVSGI

-970 SVQK
+970 AVQK

>member
-14 DGMLEITG
+14 EGILEIG
-22 RLSDSNAAKYYGANR
+22 SRAGIDKASAGR
-37 NHKVSENLNISAAR
+37 NHLNIHASR
-51 IDQNAFAISKSEPS
+51 IEQNAFLVTKSEPS
-65 AYSVEG
+65 TYSVEG

-116 SEMTDKEIVTVLD
+116 LEMTDKETVTVLD

-174 AIPAIKENVTE
+174 ALPATKDNVTE
-185 ITEALNMS
+185 ITEALNVS
-193 EALTTPS
+193 DTLEQPS

-208 NNDLEPTVNNFYI
+208 NNCPEPTVNNFYI
-221 ANHSSNSDS
+221 ANHSSSADT
-230 SANRAQY
+230 SANRASY
-237 YMDDTGYVGK
+237 YMDETGYVGK
-247 NPTDSDIESL
+247 NPTDADIESL

-263 SISDAGLDVNEQTIY
+263 IISDAGLSVSEQTIN

-289 LTKENLEKLEDI
+289 LTKENLTNLE
-301 NNVSFPVDNETVAM
+301 NLESVSFPLDTETVAL
-315 SAASALIEGKNAK
+315 SAASALAEGKNAK
-328 EGILNDPESIYQK
+328 DGLLSDPESIHIK
-341 AAKFVDSLEI
+341 AAKFVESL
-351 NDIAKRRILEETRLI
+351 NFDDVAKRRILEETRLI
-366 LTVEASVSL
+366 LTLEASVSL
-375 LKKGIELDTSNLEK
+375 LKKGINLDTKDLEK
-389 LVDELKEAEKECYAP
+389 LVDDLKQAEKESYAP
-404 FLMDKDINEIGEV
+404 FLMDNDEV

-428 KLDLFKQTVIAVEQI
+428 KLDVFKQTVIAIEHV

-450 VGDIAFAEKTPTLN
+450 VGDVAFSEKTPTLN
-464 EAKELSVNRT
+464 EVAELSD
-474 KEYESASL
+474 KAKS
-482 SVSNDTGYSAEFK
+482 EFS
-495 KAEHSYE
+495 KAERSYE

-543 ILGYSGMEINEAN
+543 ILGYSGMEITEAN
-556 IEKAVKAEVAI
+556 IEKAVKAEVAV

-594 YELSDTLSNEDEDT
+594 YELSNELLSEDEDT
-608 ANIKYTEFLY
+608 GNTKYTEFLY

-623 SEITESEKV
+623 SEITESEKS

-656 KADEKLTLS
+656 KADEKLTLL

-677 GTDIKIDDSFGALE
+677 GTDIKIDDSFGTLE

-704 LQGFKTKELNEQYAK
+704 LQGFKTKELNKQYAK
-719 EGATEIKNAITKE
+719 EEADEIRNIITKE
-732 EAIIK
+732 EAIVR
-737 ALESFDNP
+737 ALENADSP
-745 KSPVNIAA
+745 KSPINMAA
-753 ADMLINSRSSI
+753 ANMLLNSRGTI

-770 GLDEEERDNFD
+770 GLDEEEKDVFD
-781 KEISELAESFDDEES
+781 KEISELADSFDDEDS
-796 AKNAIS
+796 VKNAIN
-802 SFTKKTEEIIK
+802 SFTEKTQEIIK
-813 NKLQIA
+813 NKAQIA

-889 FDLRDGKVSGI
+889 FELRDGKVSGI

-970 SVQK
+970 AVQK

>member
-14 DGMLEITG
+14 EGILEIGSRAGIDKTSAG
-22 RLSDSNAAKYYGANR
+22 R
-37 NHKVSENLNISAAR
+37 NHLNIHASR
-51 IDQNAFAISKSEPS
+51 IEQNAFLVTKSEPS
-65 AYSVEG
+65 TYSVEG

-85 NVSLENNAFA
+85 NVSLDNNAFA

-109 ADDGFSP
+109 ADEGFSP
-116 SEMTDKEIVTVLD
+116 SEMTDSETVTVLD

-157 AGSSAY
+157 AGSSTY
-163 ANAIEAALKET
+163 ASAIEAALKE
-174 AIPAIKENVTE
+174 AALPATKDNVTE
-185 ITEALNMS
+185 ITEALNVS
-193 EALTTPS
+193 GELTIPS

-208 NNDLEPTVNNFYI
+208 NNCPEPTVNNFYI
-221 ANHSSNSDS
+221 ANHSSSADT
-230 SANRAQY
+230 SANRASY
-237 YMDDTGYVGK
+237 YMDETGYVGK
-247 NPTDSDIESL
+247 NPTDADIESL

-263 SISDAGLDVNEQTIY
+263 IISDAGLSVNEQTIN

-289 LTKENLEKLEDI
+289 LTKENLINLE
-301 NNVSFPVDNETVAM
+301 NLESVSFPPDTETVAL
-315 SAASALIEGKNAK
+315 SAASALAEGKNAK
-328 EGILNDPESIYQK
+328 DGLLSDPESIHIK
-341 AAKFVDSLEI
+341 AAKFVESL
-351 NDIAKRRILEETRLI
+351 NFDDVAKRRILEETRLI
-366 LTVEASVSL
+366 LTLEASVSL
-375 LKKGIELDTSNLEK
+375 LKKGINLDTKDLEK
-389 LVDELKEAEKECYAP
+389 LVDDLKQAEKESYAP
-404 FLMDKDINEIGEV
+404 FLMDNDEV
-417 DIKKYDDELTL
+417 DIKKYDDDLTL
-428 KLDLFKQTVIAVEQI
+428 KLDVFKQTVIAIEHV

-450 VGDIAFAEKTPTLN
+450 VGDVAFFEKTPTLN
-464 EAKELSVNRT
+464 EVAELSN
-474 KEYESASL
+474 KAK
-482 SVSNDTGYSAEFK
+482 AEFS
-495 KAEHSYE
+495 KAERSYE

-543 ILGYSGMEINEAN
+543 ILGYSGMEITEAN
-556 IEKAVKAEVAI
+556 IEKAVKAEVAV

-594 YELSDTLSNEDEDT
+594 YELSNELLSEDEDT
-608 ANIKYTEFLY
+608 GNTKYTEFLY

-623 SEITESEKV
+623 SEITESEKS

-656 KADEKLTLS
+656 KADERLTLS

-691 KLITHGESITDQI
+691 KLITHGESITNQI
-704 LQGFKTKELNEQYAK
+704 LQGFKTKELNKQYAK
-719 EGATEIKNAITKE
+719 EEANEIRNIITKE
-732 EAIIK
+732 EAIVR
-737 ALESFDNP
+737 ALENADSP
-745 KSPVNIAA
+745 KSPINMAA
-753 ADMLINSRSSI
+753 ANMLLNSRGTI

-770 GLDEEERDNFD
+770 GFDEEEKDVFD
-781 KEISELAESFDDEES
+781 KEINELADSFDDEDS
-796 AKNAIS
+796 AKNAIN
-802 SFTKKTEEIIK
+802 SFTEKTQEIIK
-813 NKLQIA
+813 NKAQIA

-889 FDLRDGKVSGI
+889 FELRDGKVSGI

-970 SVQK
+970 AVQK

>member
-9 SKENT
+9 PKENT
-14 DGMLEITG
+14 EGMLEIGG
-22 RLSDSNAAKYYGANR
+22 RSGIDKTSAGR
-37 NHKVSENLNISAAR
+37 NHLNIHASR
-51 IDQNAFAISKSEPS
+51 IDQNAFLVTKSEPS
-65 AYSVEG
+65 TYSVEG

-85 NVSLENNAFA
+85 NVSLDNNAFA

-109 ADDGFSP
+109 ADEGFSP
-116 SEMTDKEIVTVLD
+116 SEMTDSETVTVLD

-140 DIKGFTD
+140 NIDGFTD

-163 ANAIEAALKET
+163 ASAIEAALKE
-174 AIPAIKENVTE
+174 AALPATLENVTE
-185 ITEALNMS
+185 ISEALNVS
-193 EALTTPS
+193 GELTIPS

-208 NNDLEPTVNNFYI
+208 NNCPEPTVNNFYI
-221 ANHSSNSDS
+221 ANHSSSADT
-230 SANRAQY
+230 SANRASY
-237 YMDDTGYVGK
+237 YMDETGYVGK
-247 NPTDSDIESL
+247 NPTDADIESL

-263 SISDAGLDVNEQTIY
+263 IISDAGLSVNEQTIN

-289 LTKENLEKLEDI
+289 LTKENLINLE
-301 NNVSFPVDNETVAM
+301 NLESVSFPLDTENVAL
-315 SAASALIEGKNAK
+315 SAASALAEGKNAK
-328 EGILNDPESIYQK
+328 DGLLSDPESIHIK
-341 AAKFVDSLEI
+341 AAKFVESL
-351 NDIAKRRILEETRLI
+351 NFDDVAKRRILEETRLI
-366 LTVEASVSL
+366 LTLEASVSL
-375 LKKGIELDTSNLEK
+375 LKKGINLDTKDLEK
-389 LVDELKEAEKECYAP
+389 LVDDLKQAEKESYAP
-404 FLMDKDINEIGEV
+404 FLMDNDEV

-428 KLDLFKQTVIAVEQI
+428 KLDVFKQTVIAIEHV

-450 VGDIAFAEKTPTLN
+450 VGDVAFSEKTPTLN
-464 EAKELSVNRT
+464 EVAELSN
-474 KEYESASL
+474 KAKS
-482 SVSNDTGYSAEFK
+482 EFS
-495 KAEHSYE
+495 KAERSYE

-543 ILGYSGMEINEAN
+543 ILGYSGMEITEAN
-556 IEKAVKAEVAI
+556 IEKAVKAEVAV

-594 YELSDTLSNEDEDT
+594 YELSNELLSEDEDT
-608 ANIKYTEFLY
+608 GTTKYTEFLY

-623 SEITESEKV
+623 SEITESEKS

-656 KADEKLTLS
+656 KADEKLTLL

-704 LQGFKTKELNEQYAK
+704 LQGFKTKELNKQYAK
-719 EGATEIKNAITKE
+719 EEANEIRNIITKE
-732 EAIIK
+732 EAIVR
-737 ALESFDNP
+737 ALENADSP
-745 KSPVNIAA
+745 KSPINMAA
-753 ADMLINSRSSI
+753 ANMLLNSRGTI

-770 GLDEEERDNFD
+770 GLDEEEKDVFD
-781 KEISELAESFDDEES
+781 KEISELADSFDDEDNV
-796 AKNAIS
+796 KNAIN
-802 SFTKKTEEIIK
+802 SFTEKTQEIIK
-813 NKLQIA
+813 NKAQIA

-880 EETGKVSAE
+880 EETGRVSAE
-889 FDLRDGKVSGI
+889 FELRDGKVSGI

-970 SVQK
+970 AVQK

>member
-14 DGMLEITG
+14 EGILEIGSRAGIDKTSAG
-22 RLSDSNAAKYYGANR
+22 R
-37 NHKVSENLNISAAR
+37 NHLNIHASR
-51 IDQNAFAISKSEPS
+51 IEQNAFLVTKSEPS
-65 AYSVEG
+65 TYSVEG

-85 NVSLENNAFA
+85 NVSLDNNAFA

-116 SEMTDKEIVTVLD
+116 LEMTDKETVTVLD

-140 DIKGFTD
+140 NIDGFTD

-174 AIPAIKENVTE
+174 ALPATLENVTE
-185 ITEALNMS
+185 ISEALNVS
-193 EALTTPS
+193 GELTIPS

-208 NNDLEPTVNNFYI
+208 NNCPEPTVNNFYI
-221 ANHSSNSDS
+221 ANHSS
-230 SANRAQY
+230 SADTSTNRASY
-237 YMDDTGYVGK
+237 YMDETGYVGK
-247 NPTDSDIESL
+247 NPTDADIESL

-263 SISDAGLDVNEQTIY
+263 IISDAGLSVNEQTIN

-289 LTKENLEKLEDI
+289 LTKENLTNLE
-301 NNVSFPVDNETVAM
+301 NLESVSFPLDTETVAL
-315 SAASALIEGKNAK
+315 SAAYALAEGKNAK
-328 EGILNDPESIYQK
+328 DGLLSDPESIHIK
-341 AAKFVDSLEI
+341 AAKFVESL
-351 NDIAKRRILEETRLI
+351 NFDDVAKRRILEETRLI
-366 LTVEASVSL
+366 LTLEASVSL
-375 LKKGIELDTSNLEK
+375 LKKGINLDTKDLEK
-389 LVDELKEAEKECYAP
+389 LVDDLKQAEKESYAP
-404 FLMDKDINEIGEV
+404 FLMDNDEV
-417 DIKKYDDELTL
+417 DIKKYDDDLTL
-428 KLDLFKQTVIAVEQI
+428 KLDVFKQTVIAIEHV

-450 VGDIAFAEKTPTLN
+450 VGDVAFSEKTPTLN
-464 EAKELSVNRT
+464 EVAELSD
-474 KEYESASL
+474 KAKS
-482 SVSNDTGYSAEFK
+482 EFS
-495 KAEHSYE
+495 KAERSYE

-543 ILGYSGMEINEAN
+543 ILGYSGMEITEAN
-556 IEKAVKAEVAI
+556 IEKAVKAEVAV

-594 YELSDTLSNEDEDT
+594 YELSNELLSEDEDT
-608 ANIKYTEFLY
+608 GNTKYTEFLY

-623 SEITESEKV
+623 SEITESEKS

-656 KADEKLTLS
+656 KADERLTLS

-691 KLITHGESITDQI
+691 KLITHGESITNQI
-704 LQGFKTKELNEQYAK
+704 LQGFKTKELNKQYAK
-719 EGATEIKNAITKE
+719 EEANEIRNIITKE
-732 EAIIK
+732 EAIVR
-737 ALESFDNP
+737 ALENADSP
-745 KSPVNIAA
+745 KSPINMAA
-753 ADMLINSRSSI
+753 ANMLINSRGTI
-764 FKGLLK
+764 LKGLLK
-770 GLDEEERDNFD
+770 GLDEEEKDVFD
-781 KEISELAESFDDEES
+781 KEISELADSFDDEDS
-796 AKNAIS
+796 VKNAIN
-802 SFTKKTEEIIK
+802 SFTEKTQEIIK
-813 NKLQIA
+813 NKAQIA

-889 FDLRDGKVSGI
+889 FELRDGKVSGI

-970 SVQK
+970 AVQK

>member
-14 DGMLEITG
+14 ERMLEIGG
-22 RLSDSNAAKYYGANR
+22 RSGIDKTSAGR
-37 NHKVSENLNISAAR
+37 NHLNIHASR
-51 IDQNAFAISKSEPS
+51 IDQNAFLVTKSEPS
-65 AYSVEG
+65 TYSVEG

-109 ADDGFSP
+109 ADEGFSP
-116 SEMTDKEIVTVLD
+116 SEMTDSETVTVLD

-140 DIKGFTD
+140 NIDGFTD

-163 ANAIEAALKET
+163 ASAIEAALKE
-174 AIPAIKENVTE
+174 AALPATKDNVTE
-185 ITEALNMS
+185 ITEALNVS
-193 EALTTPS
+193 DTLEQPS

-208 NNDLEPTVNNFYI
+208 NNCPEPTVNNFYI
-221 ANHSSNSDS
+221 ANHSSSADT
-230 SANRAQY
+230 SANRASY
-237 YMDDTGYVGK
+237 YMDETGYVGK
-247 NPTDSDIESL
+247 NPTDADIESL

-263 SISDAGLDVNEQTIY
+263 IISDAGLSVNEQTIN

-289 LTKENLEKLEDI
+289 LTKENLTNLE
-301 NNVSFPVDNETVAM
+301 NLESVSFPLDTETVAL
-315 SAASALIEGKNAK
+315 SAASALAEGKNAK
-328 EGILNDPESIYQK
+328 DGLLSDPESIHIK
-341 AAKFVDSLEI
+341 AAKFVESL
-351 NDIAKRRILEETRLI
+351 NFDDVAKRRILEETRLI
-366 LTVEASVSL
+366 LTLEASVSL
-375 LKKGIELDTSNLEK
+375 LKKGINLDTKDLEK
-389 LVDELKEAEKECYAP
+389 LVDDLKQAEKESYAP
-404 FLMDKDINEIGEV
+404 FLMDNDEV

-428 KLDLFKQTVIAVEQI
+428 KLDVFKQTVIAIEHV

-450 VGDIAFAEKTPTLN
+450 VGDVAFSEKTPTLN
-464 EAKELSVNRT
+464 EVAELSN
-474 KEYESASL
+474 KAKS
-482 SVSNDTGYSAEFK
+482 EFS
-495 KAEHSYE
+495 KAERSYE

-543 ILGYSGMEINEAN
+543 ILGYSGMEITEAN
-556 IEKAVKAEVAI
+556 IEKAVKAEVAV

-594 YELSDTLSNEDEDT
+594 YELSNELLSEDEDT
-608 ANIKYTEFLY
+608 GNTKYTEFLY

-623 SEITESEKV
+623 SEITESEKS

-704 LQGFKTKELNEQYAK
+704 LQGFKTKELNKQYAK
-719 EGATEIKNAITKE
+719 EEADEIRNIITKE
-732 EAIIK
+732 EAIVR
-737 ALESFDNP
+737 ALENADSP
-745 KSPVNIAA
+745 KSPINMAA
-753 ADMLINSRSSI
+753 ANMLLNSRGTI

-770 GLDEEERDNFD
+770 GLDEEEKDVFD
-781 KEISELAESFDDEES
+781 KEISELADSFDDEDS
-796 AKNAIS
+796 AKNAIN
-802 SFTKKTEEIIK
+802 SFTEKTQEIIK
-813 NKLQIA
+813 NKAQIA

-889 FDLRDGKVSGI
+889 FELRDGKVSGI

-970 SVQK
+970 AVQK

>member
-14 DGMLEITG
+14 EGILEIG
-22 RLSDSNAAKYYGANR
+22 SRAGIDKASAGR
-37 NHKVSENLNISAAR
+37 NHLNIHASR
-51 IDQNAFAISKSEPS
+51 IEQNAFLVTKSEPS
-65 AYSVEG
+65 TYSVEG

-85 NVSLENNAFA
+85 NVSLDNNAFA

-116 SEMTDKEIVTVLD
+116 LEMTDKETVTVLD

-147 DLSKEQIEQI
+147 DLSKEEIEQI

-174 AIPAIKENVTE
+174 ALPATLENVTE
-185 ITEALNMS
+185 ISEALNVS
-193 EALTTPS
+193 KELTIPS

-208 NNDLEPTVNNFYI
+208 NNCPEPTVNNFYI
-221 ANHSSNSDS
+221 ANHSSSADT
-230 SANRAQY
+230 SANRASY
-237 YMDDTGYVGK
+237 YMDETGYVGK
-247 NPTDSDIESL
+247 NPTDADIESL

-263 SISDAGLDVNEQTIY
+263 IISDAGLSVNEQTIN

-289 LTKENLEKLEDI
+289 LTKENLTNLE
-301 NNVSFPVDNETVAM
+301 NLESVSFPLDTETVAL
-315 SAASALIEGKNAK
+315 SAASALAEGKNAK
-328 EGILNDPESIYQK
+328 DGLLSDPESIHIK
-341 AAKFVDSLEI
+341 AAKFVESL
-351 NDIAKRRILEETRLI
+351 NFDDVAKRRILEETRLI
-366 LTVEASVSL
+366 LTLEASVSL
-375 LKKGIELDTSNLEK
+375 LKKGINLDTKDLEK
-389 LVDELKEAEKECYAP
+389 LVDDLKQAEKESYAP
-404 FLMDKDINEIGEV
+404 FLMDNDEV

-428 KLDLFKQTVIAVEQI
+428 KLDVFKQTVIAIEHV

-450 VGDIAFAEKTPTLN
+450 VGDVAFSEKTPTLN
-464 EAKELSVNRT
+464 EVAELSN
-474 KEYESASL
+474 KAKS
-482 SVSNDTGYSAEFK
+482 EFS
-495 KAEHSYE
+495 KAERSYE

-543 ILGYSGMEINEAN
+543 ILGYSGMEITEAN
-556 IEKAVKAEVAI
+556 IEKAVKAEVAV

-594 YELSDTLSNEDEDT
+594 YELSNELTNEDEDT
-608 ANIKYTEFLY
+608 GNIKYTEFLY

-623 SEITESEKV
+623 SEITESEKT

-656 KADEKLTLS
+656 KADERLTLS

-704 LQGFKTKELNEQYAK
+704 LQGFRTKELNVQYAK
-719 EGATEIKNAITKE
+719 EEADEIRNIITKE
-732 EAIIK
+732 EAIVR
-737 ALESFDNP
+737 ALENADSP
-745 KSPVNIAA
+745 KSPINMAA
-753 ADMLINSRSSI
+753 ANMLLNSRGTI

-770 GLDEEERDNFD
+770 GLDEEEKDVFD
-781 KEISELAESFDDEES
+781 KEISELADSFDDEDS
-796 AKNAIS
+796 VKNAIN
-802 SFTKKTEEIIK
+802 SFTEKTQEIIK
-813 NKLQIA
+813 NKAQIA

-880 EETGKVSAE
+880 EETGRVSAE

-970 SVQK
+970 AVQK

>member
-1 MNININPN
+1 MNIIINPN
-9 SKENT
+9 LKENT
-14 DGMLEITG
+14 EGMLEIGSRAGIDKTSAG
-22 RLSDSNAAKYYGANR
+22 R
-37 NHKVSENLNISAAR
+37 NHLNIHASR
-51 IDQNAFAISKSEPS
+51 IDQNAFLVTKSEPS
-65 AYSVEG
+65 TYSVEG

-109 ADDGFSP
+109 ADEGFSP
-116 SEMTDKEIVTVLD
+116 SEMTDSETVTVLD

-140 DIKGFTD
+140 NIDGFTD
-147 DLSKEQIEQI
+147 DLSKEEIEQI

-163 ANAIEAALKET
+163 ASAIEAALKE
-174 AIPAIKENVTE
+174 AALPATLENVTE
-185 ITEALNMS
+185 ISEALNVS
-193 EALTTPS
+193 GELTIPS

-208 NNDLEPTVNNFYI
+208 NNCPEPTVNNFYI
-221 ANHSSNSDS
+221 ANHSSSADT
-230 SANRAQY
+230 SANRASY
-237 YMDDTGYVGK
+237 YMDETGYVGK
-247 NPTDSDIESL
+247 NPTDADIESL

-263 SISDAGLDVNEQTIY
+263 IISDAGLSVNEQTIN

-289 LTKENLEKLEDI
+289 LTKENLTNLE
-301 NNVSFPVDNETVAM
+301 NLESVSFPLDTETVAL
-315 SAASALIEGKNAK
+315 SAASALAEGKNAK
-328 EGILNDPESIYQK
+328 DGLLSDPESIHIK
-341 AAKFVDSLEI
+341 AAKFVESL
-351 NDIAKRRILEETRLI
+351 NFDDVAKRRILEETRLI
-366 LTVEASVSL
+366 LTLEASVSL
-375 LKKGIELDTSNLEK
+375 LKKGINLDTKDLEK
-389 LVDELKEAEKECYAP
+389 LVDDLKQAEKESYAP
-404 FLMDKDINEIGEV
+404 FLMDNDEV

-428 KLDLFKQTVIAVEQI
+428 KLDVFKQTVIAIEHV

-450 VGDIAFAEKTPTLN
+450 VGDVAFSEKTPTLN
-464 EAKELSVNRT
+464 EVAELSN
-474 KEYESASL
+474 KAKS
-482 SVSNDTGYSAEFK
+482 EFS
-495 KAEHSYE
+495 KAERSYE

-543 ILGYSGMEINEAN
+543 ILGYSGMEITEAN
-556 IEKAVKAEVAI
+556 IEKAVKAEVAV

-594 YELSDTLSNEDEDT
+594 YELSNELLSEDEDT
-608 ANIKYTEFLY
+608 GNTKYTEFLY

-623 SEITESEKV
+623 SEITESEKT

-656 KADEKLTLS
+656 KADERLTLS

-704 LQGFKTKELNEQYAK
+704 LQGFRTKELNVQYAK
-719 EGATEIKNAITKE
+719 EEADEIRNIITKE
-732 EAIIK
+732 EAIVR
-737 ALESFDNP
+737 ALENADSP
-745 KSPVNIAA
+745 KSPINMAA
-753 ADMLINSRSSI
+753 ANMLLNSRGTI

-770 GLDEEERDNFD
+770 GLDEEEKDVFD
-781 KEISELAESFDDEES
+781 KEISELADSFDDEDS
-796 AKNAIS
+796 VKNAIN
-802 SFTKKTEEIIK
+802 SFTEKTQEIIK
-813 NKLQIA
+813 NKAQIA

-889 FDLRDGKVSGI
+889 FELRDGKVSGI

-970 SVQK
+970 AVQK

>member
-14 DGMLEITG
+14 EGILEIGSRVGIDKTSAG
-22 RLSDSNAAKYYGANR
+22 R
-37 NHKVSENLNISAAR
+37 NHLNIHASR
-51 IDQNAFAISKSEPS
+51 IDQNAFLVTKSEPS
-65 AYSVEG
+65 TYSVEG

-109 ADDGFSP
+109 ADEGFSP
-116 SEMTDKEIVTVLD
+116 LEMTDKETVTVLD

-140 DIKGFTD
+140 NIDGFTD

-174 AIPAIKENVTE
+174 ALPATLENVTE
-185 ITEALNMS
+185 ISEALNVS
-193 EALTTPS
+193 GELTIPS

-208 NNDLEPTVNNFYI
+208 NNCPEPTVNNFYI
-221 ANHSSNSDS
+221 ANHSSSADT
-230 SANRAQY
+230 SANRASY
-237 YMDDTGYVGK
+237 YMDETGYVGK
-247 NPTDSDIESL
+247 NPTDADIESL

-263 SISDAGLDVNEQTIY
+263 IISDAGLSVNEQTIN

-289 LTKENLEKLEDI
+289 LTKENLTNLE
-301 NNVSFPVDNETVAM
+301 NLESVSFPLDTETVAL
-315 SAASALIEGKNAK
+315 SAASALAEGKNAK
-328 EGILNDPESIYQK
+328 DGLLSDPESIHIK
-341 AAKFVDSLEI
+341 AAKFVESL
-351 NDIAKRRILEETRLI
+351 NFDDVAKRRILEETRLI
-366 LTVEASVSL
+366 LTLEASVSL
-375 LKKGIELDTSNLEK
+375 LKKGINLDTKDLEK
-389 LVDELKEAEKECYAP
+389 LVDDLKQAEKESYAP
-404 FLMDKDINEIGEV
+404 FLMDNDEV

-428 KLDLFKQTVIAVEQI
+428 KLDVFKQTVIAIEHV

-450 VGDIAFAEKTPTLN
+450 VGDVAFSEKTPTLN
-464 EAKELSVNRT
+464 EVAELSN
-474 KEYESASL
+474 KAKS
-482 SVSNDTGYSAEFK
+482 EFS
-495 KAEHSYE
+495 KAERSYE

-543 ILGYSGMEINEAN
+543 ILGYSGMEITEAN
-556 IEKAVKAEVAI
+556 IEKAVKAEVAV

-594 YELSDTLSNEDEDT
+594 YELSNELLSEDEDT
-608 ANIKYTEFLY
+608 GNTKYTEFLY

-623 SEITESEKV
+623 SEITESEKS

-656 KADEKLTLS
+656 KADERLTLS

-704 LQGFKTKELNEQYAK
+704 LQGFRTKELNVQYAK
-719 EGATEIKNAITKE
+719 EEADEIRNIITKE
-732 EAIIK
+732 EAIVR
-737 ALESFDNP
+737 ALENADSP
-745 KSPVNIAA
+745 KSPINMAA
-753 ADMLINSRSSI
+753 ANMLLNSRGTI

-770 GLDEEERDNFD
+770 GLDEEEKDVFD
-781 KEISELAESFDDEES
+781 KEISELADSFDDEDS
-796 AKNAIS
+796 VKNAIN
-802 SFTKKTEEIIK
+802 SFTEKTQEIIK
-813 NKLQIA
+813 NKAQIA

-880 EETGKVSAE
+880 EETGRVSAE
-889 FDLRDGKVSGI
+889 FELRDGKVSGI

-970 SVQK
+970 AVQK

>member
-14 DGMLEITG
+14 EGILEIG
-22 RLSDSNAAKYYGANR
+22 SRAGIDKASAGR
-37 NHKVSENLNISAAR
+37 NHLNIHASR
-51 IDQNAFAISKSEPS
+51 IEQNAFLVTKSEPS
-65 AYSVEG
+65 TYSVEG

-109 ADDGFSP
+109 ADEGFSP
-116 SEMTDKEIVTVLD
+116 SEMTDSETVTVLD

-140 DIKGFTD
+140 NIDGFTD

-163 ANAIEAALKET
+163 ASAIEAALKE
-174 AIPAIKENVTE
+174 AALPATKNNVTE
-185 ITEALNMS
+185 ITEALNVS
-193 EALTTPS
+193 DTLEQPS

-208 NNDLEPTVNNFYI
+208 NNCPEPTVNNFYI
-221 ANHSSNSDS
+221 ANHSSSADT
-230 SANRAQY
+230 SANRASY
-237 YMDDTGYVGK
+237 YMDETGYVGK
-247 NPTDSDIESL
+247 NPTDADIESL

-263 SISDAGLDVNEQTIY
+263 IISDAGLSVNEQTIN

-289 LTKENLEKLEDI
+289 LTKENLTNLE
-301 NNVSFPVDNETVAM
+301 NLESVSFPLDTETVAL
-315 SAASALIEGKNAK
+315 SAASALAEGKNAK
-328 EGILNDPESIYQK
+328 DGLLSDPESVHIK
-341 AAKFVDSLEI
+341 AAKFVESL
-351 NDIAKRRILEETRLI
+351 NFDDVAKRRILEETRLI
-366 LTVEASVSL
+366 LTLEASVSL
-375 LKKGIELDTSNLEK
+375 LKKGINLDTKDLEK
-389 LVDELKEAEKECYAP
+389 LVDDLKQAEKESYAP
-404 FLMDKDINEIGEV
+404 FLMDNDEV
-417 DIKKYDDELTL
+417 DIKKYDDDLTL
-428 KLDLFKQTVIAVEQI
+428 KLDVFKQTVIAIEHV

-450 VGDIAFAEKTPTLN
+450 VGDVAFSEKTPTLN
-464 EAKELSVNRT
+464 EVAELSN
-474 KEYESASL
+474 KAKS
-482 SVSNDTGYSAEFK
+482 EFS
-495 KAEHSYE
+495 KAERSYE

-543 ILGYSGMEINEAN
+543 ILGYSGMEITEAN
-556 IEKAVKAEVAI
+556 IEKAVKAEVAV

-594 YELSDTLSNEDEDT
+594 YELSNELLNEDEDT
-608 ANIKYTEFLY
+608 GNTKYTEFLY

-623 SEITESEKV
+623 SEITESEKS

-656 KADEKLTLS
+656 KADERLTLS

-704 LQGFKTKELNEQYAK
+704 LQGFRTKELNVQYAK
-719 EGATEIKNAITKE
+719 EEADEIRNIITKE
-732 EAIIK
+732 EAIVR
-737 ALESFDNP
+737 ALENADSP
-745 KSPVNIAA
+745 KSPINMAA
-753 ADMLINSRSSI
+753 ANMLLNSRGTI

-770 GLDEEERDNFD
+770 GLDEEEKDVFD
-781 KEISELAESFDDEES
+781 KEISELADSFDDEDS
-796 AKNAIS
+796 AKNAIN
-802 SFTKKTEEIIK
+802 SFTEKTQEIIK
-813 NKLQIA
+813 NKAQIA

-889 FDLRDGKVSGI
+889 FELRDGKVSGI

-970 SVQK
+970 AVQK

>member
-14 DGMLEITG
+14 EGILEIG
-22 RLSDSNAAKYYGANR
+22 SRAGIDKASAGR
-37 NHKVSENLNISAAR
+37 NHLNIHASR
-51 IDQNAFAISKSEPS
+51 IDQNAFLVTKSEPS
-65 AYSVEG
+65 TYSVEG

-109 ADDGFSP
+109 ADEGFSP
-116 SEMTDKEIVTVLD
+116 SEMTDSETVTVLD

-140 DIKGFTD
+140 NIDGFTD

-174 AIPAIKENVTE
+174 ALPATLENVTE
-185 ITEALNMS
+185 ISEALNVS
-193 EALTTPS
+193 GELTIPS

-208 NNDLEPTVNNFYI
+208 NNCPEPTVNNFYI
-221 ANHSSNSDS
+221 ANHSSSADT
-230 SANRAQY
+230 SANRASY
-237 YMDDTGYVGK
+237 YMDETGYVGK
-247 NPTDSDIESL
+247 NPTDADIESL

-263 SISDAGLDVNEQTIY
+263 IISDAGLSVNEQTIN

-289 LTKENLEKLEDI
+289 LTKENLTNLE
-301 NNVSFPVDNETVAM
+301 NLESVSFPLDTETVAL
-315 SAASALIEGKNAK
+315 SAASALAEGKNAK
-328 EGILNDPESIYQK
+328 DGLLSDPESIHIK
-341 AAKFVDSLEI
+341 AAKFVESL
-351 NDIAKRRILEETRLI
+351 NFDDVAKRRILEETRLI
-366 LTVEASVSL
+366 LTLEASVSL
-375 LKKGIELDTSNLEK
+375 LKKGINLDTKDLEK
-389 LVDELKEAEKECYAP
+389 LVDDLKQAEKESYAP
-404 FLMDKDINEIGEV
+404 FLMDNDEV

-428 KLDLFKQTVIAVEQI
+428 KLDVFKQTVIAIEHV

-450 VGDIAFAEKTPTLN
+450 VGDVAFSEKTPTLN
-464 EAKELSVNRT
+464 EVAELSN
-474 KEYESASL
+474 KAKS
-482 SVSNDTGYSAEFK
+482 EFS
-495 KAEHSYE
+495 KAERSYE

-543 ILGYSGMEINEAN
+543 ILGYSGMEITEAN
-556 IEKAVKAEVAI
+556 IEKAVKAEVAV

-594 YELSDTLSNEDEDT
+594 YELSNELLSEDEDT
-608 ANIKYTEFLY
+608 GNTKYTEFLY

-623 SEITESEKV
+623 SEITESEKS

-656 KADEKLTLS
+656 KADEKLTLL

-704 LQGFKTKELNEQYAK
+704 LQGFKTKELNKQYAK
-719 EGATEIKNAITKE
+719 EEADEIRNIITKE
-732 EAIIK
+732 EAIVR
-737 ALESFDNP
+737 ALENADSP
-745 KSPVNIAA
+745 KSPINMAA
-753 ADMLINSRSSI
+753 ANMLLNSRGTI

-770 GLDEEERDNFD
+770 GLDEEEKDVFD
-781 KEISELAESFDDEES
+781 KEISELADSFDDEDS
-796 AKNAIS
+796 VKNAIN
-802 SFTKKTEEIIK
+802 SFTEKTQEIIK
-813 NKLQIA
+813 NKAQIA

-889 FDLRDGKVSGI
+889 FELRDGKVSGI

-970 SVQK
+970 AVQK

>member
-14 DGMLEITG
+14 EGILEIGSRAGIDKTSAG
-22 RLSDSNAAKYYGANR
+22 R
-37 NHKVSENLNISAAR
+37 NHLNIHASR
-51 IDQNAFAISKSEPS
+51 IEQNAFLVTKSEPS
-65 AYSVEG
+65 TYSVEG

-116 SEMTDKEIVTVLD
+116 LEMTDKETVTVLD

-147 DLSKEQIEQI
+147 DLSKEEIEQI

-163 ANAIEAALKET
+163 ASAIEAALKET
-174 AIPAIKENVTE
+174 ALPATLENVTD
-185 ITEALNMS
+185 ISEALNVS
-193 EALTTPS
+193 GELTIPS

-208 NNDLEPTVNNFYI
+208 NNCPEPTVNNFYI
-221 ANHSSNSDS
+221 ANHSS
-230 SANRAQY
+230 SADTSTNRASY
-237 YMDDTGYVGK
+237 YMDETGYVGK
-247 NPTDSDIESL
+247 NPTDADIESL

-263 SISDAGLDVNEQTIY
+263 IISDAGLSVNEQTIN

-289 LTKENLEKLEDI
+289 LTKENLTNLE
-301 NNVSFPVDNETVAM
+301 NLESVSFPLDTETVAL
-315 SAASALIEGKNAK
+315 SAASALAEGKNAK
-328 EGILNDPESIYQK
+328 DGLLSDPESIHIK
-341 AAKFVDSLEI
+341 AAKFVESL
-351 NDIAKRRILEETRLI
+351 NFDDVAKRRILEETRLI
-366 LTVEASVSL
+366 LTLEASVSL
-375 LKKGIELDTSNLEK
+375 LKKGINLDTKDLEK
-389 LVDELKEAEKECYAP
+389 LVDDLKQAEKESYAP
-404 FLMDKDINEIGEV
+404 FLMDNDEV

-428 KLDLFKQTVIAVEQI
+428 KLDVFKQTVIAIEHV

-450 VGDIAFAEKTPTLN
+450 VGDVAFSEKTPTLN
-464 EAKELSVNRT
+464 EVAELSN
-474 KEYESASL
+474 KAKS
-482 SVSNDTGYSAEFK
+482 EFS
-495 KAEHSYE
+495 KAERSYE

-543 ILGYSGMEINEAN
+543 ILGYSGMEITEAN
-556 IEKAVKAEVAI
+556 IEKAVKAEVAV

-588 PLDTDI
+588 PLDADI
-594 YELSDTLSNEDEDT
+594 YELSNKLLSEDEDT
-608 ANIKYTEFLY
+608 GNTKYTEFLY

-623 SEITESEKV
+623 SEITESEKT

-656 KADEKLTLS
+656 KADERLTLS

-691 KLITHGESITDQI
+691 KLIAHGESITDQI
-704 LQGFKTKELNEQYAK
+704 LQGFKTKELNKQYAK
-719 EGATEIKNAITKE
+719 EEADEIRNIITKE
-732 EAIIK
+732 EAIVR
-737 ALESFDNP
+737 ALENADSP
-745 KSPVNIAA
+745 KSPINMAA
-753 ADMLINSRSSI
+753 ANMLLNSRGTI

-770 GLDEEERDNFD
+770 GLDEEEKDVFD
-781 KEISELAESFDDEES
+781 KEISELADSFDDEDS
-796 AKNAIS
+796 AKNAIN
-802 SFTKKTEEIIK
+802 SFTEKTQEIIK
-813 NKLQIA
+813 NKAQIA

-947 TDENDVSTPATKQ
+947 TDENDMSTPATKQ

-970 SVQK
+970 AVQK

>member
-14 DGMLEITG
+14 EGMLEIGSRAGIDKTSAG
-22 RLSDSNAAKYYGANR
+22 R
-37 NHKVSENLNISAAR
+37 NHLNIHASR
-51 IDQNAFAISKSEPS
+51 IDQNAFLVTKSEPS
-65 AYSVEG
+65 TYSVEG

-109 ADDGFSP
+109 ADEGFSP
-116 SEMTDKEIVTVLD
+116 SEMTDSETVTVLD

-140 DIKGFTD
+140 NIDGFTD
-147 DLSKEQIEQI
+147 DLSKEEIEQI

-163 ANAIEAALKET
+163 ASAIEAALKET
-174 AIPAIKENVTE
+174 ALPATLENVTE
-185 ITEALNMS
+185 ISEALNVS
-193 EALTTPS
+193 GELTIPS

-208 NNDLEPTVNNFYI
+208 NNCPEPTVNNFYI
-221 ANHSSNSDS
+221 ANHSS
-230 SANRAQY
+230 SADTSTNRASY
-237 YMDDTGYVGK
+237 YMDETGYVGK
-247 NPTDSDIESL
+247 NPTDADIESL

-263 SISDAGLDVNEQTIY
+263 IISDAGLSVNEQTIN

-289 LTKENLEKLEDI
+289 LTKENLTNLE
-301 NNVSFPVDNETVAM
+301 NLESVSFPLDTETVAL
-315 SAASALIEGKNAK
+315 SAASALAEGKNAK
-328 EGILNDPESIYQK
+328 DGLLSDPESIHIK
-341 AAKFVDSLEI
+341 AAKFVESL
-351 NDIAKRRILEETRLI
+351 NFDDVAKRRILEETRLI
-366 LTVEASVSL
+366 LTLEASVSL
-375 LKKGIELDTSNLEK
+375 LKKGINLDTKDLEK
-389 LVDELKEAEKECYAP
+389 LVDDLKQAEKESYAP
-404 FLMDKDINEIGEV
+404 FLMDNDEV

-428 KLDLFKQTVIAVEQI
+428 KLDVFKQTVIAIEHV
-443 KTAPLSV
+443 KTAPLLV
-450 VGDIAFAEKTPTLN
+450 VGDVAFSEKTPTLN
-464 EAKELSVNRT
+464 EVAELSD
-474 KEYESASL
+474 KAKS
-482 SVSNDTGYSAEFK
+482 EFS
-495 KAEHSYE
+495 KAERSYE

-543 ILGYSGMEINEAN
+543 ILGYSGMEITEAN
-556 IEKAVKAEVAI
+556 IEKAVKAEVAV

-594 YELSDTLSNEDEDT
+594 YELSNELLSEDEDT
-608 ANIKYTEFLY
+608 GNTKYTEFLY

-623 SEITESEKV
+623 SEITESEKS

-704 LQGFKTKELNEQYAK
+704 LQGFKTKELNKQYAK
-719 EGATEIKNAITKE
+719 EEADEIRNIITKE
-732 EAIIK
+732 EAIVR
-737 ALESFDNP
+737 ALENADSP
-745 KSPVNIAA
+745 KSPINMAA
-753 ADMLINSRSSI
+753 ANMLLNSRGTI

-770 GLDEEERDNFD
+770 GLDEEEKDVFD
-781 KEISELAESFDDEES
+781 KEISELADSFDDEDS
-796 AKNAIS
+796 VKNAIN
-802 SFTKKTEEIIK
+802 SFTEKTQEIIK
-813 NKLQIA
+813 NKAQIA

-889 FDLRDGKVSGI
+889 FELRDGKVSGI

-970 SVQK
+970 AVQK

>member
-14 DGMLEITG
+14 EGILEIGSRAGIDKTSAG
-22 RLSDSNAAKYYGANR
+22 R
-37 NHKVSENLNISAAR
+37 NHLNIHASR
-51 IDQNAFAISKSEPS
+51 IDQNAFLVTKSEPS
-65 AYSVEG
+65 TYSVEG

-109 ADDGFSP
+109 ADEGFSP
-116 SEMTDKEIVTVLD
+116 SEMTDSETVTVLD

-140 DIKGFTD
+140 NIDGFTD

-174 AIPAIKENVTE
+174 GLPATIENVTE
-185 ITEALNMS
+185 ISEALNVS
-193 EALTTPS
+193 GELTIPS

-208 NNDLEPTVNNFYI
+208 NNCPEPTVNNFYI
-221 ANHSSNSDS
+221 ANHSS
-230 SANRAQY
+230 SADTSTNRASY
-237 YMDDTGYVGK
+237 YMDETGYVGK
-247 NPTDSDIESL
+247 NPTDADIESL

-263 SISDAGLDVNEQTIY
+263 IISDAGLSVNEQTIN

-289 LTKENLEKLEDI
+289 LTKENLTNLE
-301 NNVSFPVDNETVAM
+301 NLESVSFPLDTETVAL
-315 SAASALIEGKNAK
+315 SAASALAEGKNAK
-328 EGILNDPESIYQK
+328 DGLLSDPESIHIK
-341 AAKFVDSLEI
+341 AAKFVESL
-351 NDIAKRRILEETRLI
+351 NFDDVAKRRILEETRLI
-366 LTVEASVSL
+366 LTLEASVSL
-375 LKKGIELDTSNLEK
+375 LKKGINLDTKDLEK
-389 LVDELKEAEKECYAP
+389 LVDDLKQAEKESYAP
-404 FLMDKDINEIGEV
+404 FLMDNDEV

-428 KLDLFKQTVIAVEQI
+428 KLDVFKQTVIAIEHV

-450 VGDIAFAEKTPTLN
+450 VGDVAFSEKTPTLN
-464 EAKELSVNRT
+464 EVAELSD
-474 KEYESASL
+474 KAKS
-482 SVSNDTGYSAEFK
+482 EFS
-495 KAEHSYE
+495 KAERSYE

-543 ILGYSGMEINEAN
+543 ILGYSGMEITEAN
-556 IEKAVKAEVAI
+556 IEKAVKAEVAV

-594 YELSDTLSNEDEDT
+594 YELSNELLSEDEDT
-608 ANIKYTEFLY
+608 GNTKYTEFLY

-623 SEITESEKV
+623 SEITESEKS

-656 KADEKLTLS
+656 KADERLTLS

-704 LQGFKTKELNEQYAK
+704 LQGFRTKELNVQYAK
-719 EGATEIKNAITKE
+719 EEADEIRNIITKE
-732 EAIIK
+732 EAIVR
-737 ALESFDNP
+737 ALENADSP
-745 KSPVNIAA
+745 KSPINMAA
-753 ADMLINSRSSI
+753 ANMLLNSRGTI

-770 GLDEEERDNFD
+770 GLDEEEKDVFD
-781 KEISELAESFDDEES
+781 KEISELADSFDDEDS
-796 AKNAIS
+796 AKNAIN
-802 SFTKKTEEIIK
+802 SFTEKTQEIIK
-813 NKLQIA
+813 NKAQIA

-889 FDLRDGKVSGI
+889 FELRDGKVSGI

-970 SVQK
+970 AVQK

>member
-14 DGMLEITG
+14 EGILEIG
-22 RLSDSNAAKYYGANR
+22 SRAGIDKASAGR
-37 NHKVSENLNISAAR
+37 NHLNIHASR
-51 IDQNAFAISKSEPS
+51 IDQNAFLVTKSEPS
-65 AYSVEG
+65 TYSVEG

-109 ADDGFSP
+109 ADEGFSP
-116 SEMTDKEIVTVLD
+116 SEMTDSETVTVLD

-140 DIKGFTD
+140 NIDGFTD
-147 DLSKEQIEQI
+147 DLSKEEIEQI

-163 ANAIEAALKET
+163 ASAIEAALKE
-174 AIPAIKENVTE
+174 AALPATLENVTE
-185 ITEALNMS
+185 ISEALNVS
-193 EALTTPS
+193 GELTIPS

-208 NNDLEPTVNNFYI
+208 NNCPEPTVNNFYI
-221 ANHSSNSDS
+221 ANHSSSADT
-230 SANRAQY
+230 SANRASY
-237 YMDDTGYVGK
+237 YMDETGYVGK
-247 NPTDSDIESL
+247 NPTDADIESL

-263 SISDAGLDVNEQTIY
+263 IISDAGLSVNEQTIN

-289 LTKENLEKLEDI
+289 LTKENLTNLE
-301 NNVSFPVDNETVAM
+301 NLESVSFPLNTETVAL
-315 SAASALIEGKNAK
+315 SAASALAEGKNAK
-328 EGILNDPESIYQK
+328 DGLLSDPESIHIK
-341 AAKFVDSLEI
+341 AAKFVESL
-351 NDIAKRRILEETRLI
+351 NFDDVAKRRILEETRLI
-366 LTVEASVSL
+366 LTLEASVSL
-375 LKKGIELDTSNLEK
+375 LKKGINLDTKDLEK
-389 LVDELKEAEKECYAP
+389 LVDDLKQAEKESYAP
-404 FLMDKDINEIGEV
+404 FLMDNDEV

-428 KLDLFKQTVIAVEQI
+428 KLDVFKQTVIAIEHV

-450 VGDIAFAEKTPTLN
+450 VGDVAFSEKTPTLN
-464 EAKELSVNRT
+464 EVAELSN
-474 KEYESASL
+474 KAKS
-482 SVSNDTGYSAEFK
+482 EFS
-495 KAEHSYE
+495 KAERSYE

-543 ILGYSGMEINEAN
+543 ILGYSGMEITEAN
-556 IEKAVKAEVAI
+556 IEKAVKAEVAV

-594 YELSDTLSNEDEDT
+594 YELSNELLSEDEDT
-608 ANIKYTEFLY
+608 GNTKYTEFLY

-623 SEITESEKV
+623 SEITESEKS

-656 KADEKLTLS
+656 KADEKLTFS
-665 NIISAS
+665 NIISAL

-677 GTDIKIDDSFGALE
+677 GTDIKIDDSFGTLE

-704 LQGFKTKELNEQYAK
+704 LQGFKTKELNKQYAK
-719 EGATEIKNAITKE
+719 EEANEIRNIITKE
-732 EAIIK
+732 EAIVR
-737 ALESFDNP
+737 ALENADSP
-745 KSPVNIAA
+745 KSPINMAA
-753 ADMLINSRSSI
+753 ANMLINSRGTI

-770 GLDEEERDNFD
+770 GLDEEEKDVFD
-781 KEISELAESFDDEES
+781 KEISELADSFDDEDS
-796 AKNAIS
+796 AKNAIN
-802 SFTKKTEEIIK
+802 SFTEKTQEIIK
-813 NKLQIA
+813 NKAQIA

-947 TDENDVSTPATKQ
+947 TDENDMSTPATKQ

-970 SVQK
+970 AVQK

>member
-14 DGMLEITG
+14 EGILEIGSRAGIDKTSAG
-22 RLSDSNAAKYYGANR
+22 R
-37 NHKVSENLNISAAR
+37 NHLNIHASR
-51 IDQNAFAISKSEPS
+51 IDQNAFLVTKSEPS
-65 AYSVEG
+65 TYSVEG

-85 NVSLENNAFA
+85 NVSLDNNAFA

-109 ADDGFSP
+109 ADEGFSP
-116 SEMTDKEIVTVLD
+116 SEMTDSETVTVLD

-140 DIKGFTD
+140 NIDGFTD
-147 DLSKEQIEQI
+147 DLSKEEIEQI

-163 ANAIEAALKET
+163 ASAIEAALKE
-174 AIPAIKENVTE
+174 AALPATKDNVTE
-185 ITEALNMS
+185 ITEALNVS
-193 EALTTPS
+193 DTLEQPS

-208 NNDLEPTVNNFYI
+208 NNCPEPTVNNFYI
-221 ANHSSNSDS
+221 ANHSSSADT
-230 SANRAQY
+230 SANRASY
-237 YMDDTGYVGK
+237 YMDETGYVGK
-247 NPTDSDIESL
+247 NPTDADIESL

-263 SISDAGLDVNEQTIY
+263 IISDAGLSVNEQTIN

-289 LTKENLEKLEDI
+289 LTKENLTNLE
-301 NNVSFPVDNETVAM
+301 NLESVSFPLDTETVAL
-315 SAASALIEGKNAK
+315 SAASALAEGKNAK
-328 EGILNDPESIYQK
+328 DGLLSDPESIHIK
-341 AAKFVDSLEI
+341 AAKFVESL
-351 NDIAKRRILEETRLI
+351 NFDDVAKRRILEETRLI
-366 LTVEASVSL
+366 LTLEASVSL
-375 LKKGIELDTSNLEK
+375 LKKGINLDTKDLEK
-389 LVDELKEAEKECYAP
+389 LVDDLKQAEKESYAP
-404 FLMDKDINEIGEV
+404 FLMDNDEV

-428 KLDLFKQTVIAVEQI
+428 KLDVFKQTVIAIEHV

-450 VGDIAFAEKTPTLN
+450 VGDVAFSEKTPTLN
-464 EAKELSVNRT
+464 EVAELSD
-474 KEYESASL
+474 KAKS
-482 SVSNDTGYSAEFK
+482 EFS
-495 KAEHSYE
+495 KAERSYE

-543 ILGYSGMEINEAN
+543 ILGYSGMEITEAN
-556 IEKAVKAEVAI
+556 IEKAVKAEVAV

-594 YELSDTLSNEDEDT
+594 YELSNELLSEDEDT
-608 ANIKYTEFLY
+608 GNTKYTEFLY

-623 SEITESEKV
+623 SEITESEKS

-656 KADEKLTLS
+656 KADERLTLS

-704 LQGFKTKELNEQYAK
+704 LQGFKTKELNKQYAK
-719 EGATEIKNAITKE
+719 EEANEIRNIITKE
-732 EAIIK
+732 EAIVR
-737 ALESFDNP
+737 ALENADSP
-745 KSPVNIAA
+745 KSPINMAA
-753 ADMLINSRSSI
+753 ANMLINSRGTI

-770 GLDEEERDNFD
+770 GLDEEEKDVFD
-781 KEISELAESFDDEES
+781 KEISELADSFDDEDS
-796 AKNAIS
+796 VKNAIN
-802 SFTKKTEEIIK
+802 SFTEKTQEIIK
-813 NKLQIA
+813 NKAQIA

-889 FDLRDGKVSGI
+889 FELRDGKVSGI

-970 SVQK
+970 AVQK

>member
-14 DGMLEITG
+14 EGILEIGSRAGIDKTSAG
-22 RLSDSNAAKYYGANR
+22 R
-37 NHKVSENLNISAAR
+37 NHLNIHASR
-51 IDQNAFAISKSEPS
+51 IDQNAFLVTKSEPS
-65 AYSVEG
+65 TYSVEG

-109 ADDGFSP
+109 ADEGFSP
-116 SEMTDKEIVTVLD
+116 SEMTDSETVTVLD

-140 DIKGFTD
+140 NIDGFTD
-147 DLSKEQIEQI
+147 DLSKEEIEQI

-163 ANAIEAALKET
+163 ANAIEAALKE
-174 AIPAIKENVTE
+174 AALPATKDNVTE
-185 ITEALNMS
+185 ITEALNVS
-193 EALTTPS
+193 DTLEQPS

-208 NNDLEPTVNNFYI
+208 NNCPEPTVNNFYI
-221 ANHSSNSDS
+221 ANHSSSADT
-230 SANRAQY
+230 SANRASY
-237 YMDDTGYVGK
+237 YMDETGYVGK
-247 NPTDSDIESL
+247 NPTDADIESL

-263 SISDAGLDVNEQTIY
+263 IISDAGLSVNEQTIN

-289 LTKENLEKLEDI
+289 LTKENLTNLE
-301 NNVSFPVDNETVAM
+301 NLESVSFPLDTETVAL
-315 SAASALIEGKNAK
+315 SAASALAEGKNAK
-328 EGILNDPESIYQK
+328 DGLLSDPESVHIK
-341 AAKFVDSLEI
+341 AAKFVESL
-351 NDIAKRRILEETRLI
+351 NFDDVAKRRILEETRLI
-366 LTVEASVSL
+366 LTLEASVSL
-375 LKKGIELDTSNLEK
+375 LKKGINLDTKDLEK
-389 LVDELKEAEKECYAP
+389 LVDDLKQAEKESYAP
-404 FLMDKDINEIGEV
+404 FLMDNDEV

-428 KLDLFKQTVIAVEQI
+428 KLDVFKQTVIAIEHV

-450 VGDIAFAEKTPTLN
+450 VGDVAFSEKTPTLN
-464 EAKELSVNRT
+464 EVAELSD
-474 KEYESASL
+474 KAKS
-482 SVSNDTGYSAEFK
+482 EFS
-495 KAEHSYE
+495 KAERSYE

-543 ILGYSGMEINEAN
+543 ILGYSGMEITEAN
-556 IEKAVKAEVAI
+556 IEKAVKAEVAV

-594 YELSDTLSNEDEDT
+594 YELSNELLSEDEDT
-608 ANIKYTEFLY
+608 GNTKYTEFLY

-623 SEITESEKV
+623 SEITESEKS

-656 KADEKLTLS
+656 KADEKLTLF

-677 GTDIKIDDSFGALE
+677 GTDIKIDDSFGTLE

-704 LQGFKTKELNEQYAK
+704 LQGFKTKELNKQYAK
-719 EGATEIKNAITKE
+719 EEADEIRNIITKE
-732 EAIIK
+732 EAIVR
-737 ALESFDNP
+737 ALENADSP
-745 KSPVNIAA
+745 KSPINMAA
-753 ADMLINSRSSI
+753 ANMLLNSRGTI

-770 GLDEEERDNFD
+770 GLDEEEKDVFD
-781 KEISELAESFDDEES
+781 KEISELADSFDDEDS
-796 AKNAIS
+796 VKNAIN
-802 SFTKKTEEIIK
+802 SFTEKTQEIIK
-813 NKLQIA
+813 NKAQIA

-880 EETGKVSAE
+880 EETGRVSAE

-970 SVQK
+970 AVQK

>member
-9 SKENT
+9 SKENME
-14 DGMLEITG
+14 GMLEIGSRAGIDKTSAG
-22 RLSDSNAAKYYGANR
+22 RN
-37 NHKVSENLNISAAR
+37 NLNIHASR
-51 IDQNAFAISKSEPS
+51 IDQNAFLVTKSEPS
-65 AYSVEG
+65 TYSVEG

-116 SEMTDKEIVTVLD
+116 LEMTDKETVTVLD

-140 DIKGFTD
+140 NIDGFTD

-174 AIPAIKENVTE
+174 ALPATLENVTE
-185 ITEALNMS
+185 ISEALNVS
-193 EALTTPS
+193 GELTIPS

-208 NNDLEPTVNNFYI
+208 NNCPEPTVNNFYI
-221 ANHSSNSDS
+221 ANHSSSADT
-230 SANRAQY
+230 SANRASY
-237 YMDDTGYVGK
+237 YMDETGYVGK
-247 NPTDSDIESL
+247 NPTDADIESL

-263 SISDAGLDVNEQTIY
+263 IISDAGLSVSEQTIN

-289 LTKENLEKLEDI
+289 LTKENLTNLE
-301 NNVSFPVDNETVAM
+301 NLESVSFPLDTETVAL
-315 SAASALIEGKNAK
+315 SAASALAEGKNAK
-328 EGILNDPESIYQK
+328 DGLLSDPESVHIK
-341 AAKFVDSLEI
+341 AAKFVESL
-351 NDIAKRRILEETRLI
+351 NFDDVAKRRILEETRLI
-366 LTVEASVSL
+366 LTLEASVSL
-375 LKKGIELDTSNLEK
+375 LKKGINLDTKDLEK
-389 LVDELKEAEKECYAP
+389 LVDDLKQAEKESYAP
-404 FLMDKDINEIGEV
+404 FLMDNDEV

-428 KLDLFKQTVIAVEQI
+428 KLDKFKQTVIAIEHV

-450 VGDIAFAEKTPTLN
+450 VGDVAFSKKTPTLN
-464 EAKELSVNRT
+464 EVAELSN
-474 KEYESASL
+474 KAKS
-482 SVSNDTGYSAEFK
+482 EFS
-495 KAEHSYE
+495 KAERSYE

-543 ILGYSGMEINEAN
+543 ILGYSGMEITEAN
-556 IEKAVKAEVAI
+556 IEKAVKAEVAV
-567 ENVITHMTPARTLKM
+567 ENVIIHMTPARTLKM

-594 YELSDTLSNEDEDT
+594 YELSNELLSEDEDT
-608 ANIKYTEFLY
+608 GNTKYTEFLY

-623 SEITESEKV
+623 SEITESEKS

-656 KADEKLTLS
+656 KADEKLTLL

-704 LQGFKTKELNEQYAK
+704 LQGFRTKELNVQYAK
-719 EGATEIKNAITKE
+719 EEADEIRNIITKE
-732 EAIIK
+732 EAIVR
-737 ALESFDNP
+737 ALENADSP
-745 KSPVNIAA
+745 KSPINMAA
-753 ADMLINSRSSI
+753 ANMLLNSRGTI

-770 GLDEEERDNFD
+770 GFDEEEKDIFD
-781 KEISELAESFDDEES
+781 KEISELADSFDDEDS
-796 AKNAIS
+796 VKNAIN
-802 SFTKKTEEIIK
+802 SFTEKTQEIIK
-813 NKLQIA
+813 NKAQIA

-889 FDLRDGKVSGI
+889 FELRDGKVSGI

-970 SVQK
+970 AVQK

>member
-14 DGMLEITG
+14 EGILEIG
-22 RLSDSNAAKYYGANR
+22 SRAGIDKASAGR
-37 NHKVSENLNISAAR
+37 NHLNIHASR
-51 IDQNAFAISKSEPS
+51 IDQNAFLVTKSEPS

-109 ADDGFSP
+109 ADEGFSP
-116 SEMTDKEIVTVLD
+116 SEMTDSETVTVLD

-140 DIKGFTD
+140 NIDGFTD

-174 AIPAIKENVTE
+174 ALPATIENVTE
-185 ITEALNMS
+185 ISEALNVS
-193 EALTTPS
+193 GELTIPS

-208 NNDLEPTVNNFYI
+208 NNCPEPTVNNFYI
-221 ANHSSNSDS
+221 ANHSSSADT
-230 SANRAQY
+230 SANRASY
-237 YMDDTGYVGK
+237 YMDETGYVGK
-247 NPTDSDIESL
+247 NPTDADIESL

-263 SISDAGLDVNEQTIY
+263 IISDAGLSVNEQTIN

-289 LTKENLEKLEDI
+289 LTKENLTNLE
-301 NNVSFPVDNETVAM
+301 NLESVSFPLDTETVAM
-315 SAASALIEGKNAK
+315 SAASALAEGKNAK
-328 EGILNDPESIYQK
+328 DGLLSDPESIHIK
-341 AAKFVDSLEI
+341 AAKFVESL
-351 NDIAKRRILEETRLI
+351 NFDDVAKRRILEETRLI
-366 LTVEASVSL
+366 LTLEASVSL
-375 LKKGIELDTSNLEK
+375 LKKGINLDTKDLEK
-389 LVDELKEAEKECYAP
+389 LVDDLKQAEKESYAP
-404 FLMDKDINEIGEV
+404 FLMDNDEV

-428 KLDLFKQTVIAVEQI
+428 KLDKFKQTVIAIEHV

-450 VGDIAFAEKTPTLN
+450 VGDVAFSEKTPTLN
-464 EAKELSVNRT
+464 EVAELSN
-474 KEYESASL
+474 KAKS
-482 SVSNDTGYSAEFK
+482 EFS
-495 KAEHSYE
+495 KAERSYE

-513 DSIKKA
+513 DNIKKA

-543 ILGYSGMEINEAN
+543 ILGYSGMEITEAN
-556 IEKAVKAEVAI
+556 IEKAVKAEVAV

-594 YELSDTLSNEDEDT
+594 YELSNELLSEDEDT
-608 ANIKYTEFLY
+608 GNTKYTEFLY

-623 SEITESEKV
+623 SEITESEKS

-656 KADEKLTLS
+656 KADEKLTLL

-704 LQGFKTKELNEQYAK
+704 LQGFRTKELNVQYAK
-719 EGATEIKNAITKE
+719 EEADEIRNIITKE
-732 EAIIK
+732 EAIVR
-737 ALESFDNP
+737 ALENADSP
-745 KSPVNIAA
+745 KSPINMAA
-753 ADMLINSRSSI
+753 ANMLLNSRGTI

-770 GLDEEERDNFD
+770 GLDEEEKDVFD
-781 KEISELAESFDDEES
+781 KEINELADSFDDEDS
-796 AKNAIS
+796 AKNAIN
-802 SFTKKTEEIIK
+802 SFTEKTQEIIK
-813 NKLQIA
+813 NKAQIA

-889 FDLRDGKVSGI
+889 FDLKDGKVSGI

-947 TDENDVSTPATKQ
+947 TDENDMSTPATKQ

-970 SVQK
+970 AVQK

>member
-9 SKENT
+9 PKENT
-14 DGMLEITG
+14 EGMLEIGG
-22 RLSDSNAAKYYGANR
+22 RSGIDKTSAGR
-37 NHKVSENLNISAAR
+37 NHLNIHASR
-51 IDQNAFAISKSEPS
+51 IDQNAFLVTKSEPS
-65 AYSVEG
+65 TYSVEG

-109 ADDGFSP
+109 ADEGFSP
-116 SEMTDKEIVTVLD
+116 SEMTDSETVTVLD

-140 DIKGFTD
+140 NIDGFTD

-163 ANAIEAALKET
+163 ASAIEAALKE
-174 AIPAIKENVTE
+174 AALPATKDNVTE
-185 ITEALNMS
+185 ISEALNVS
-193 EALTTPS
+193 GELTIPS

-208 NNDLEPTVNNFYI
+208 NNCPEPTVNNFYI
-221 ANHSSNSDS
+221 ANHSSSADT
-230 SANRAQY
+230 SANRASY
-237 YMDDTGYVGK
+237 YMDETGYVGK
-247 NPTDSDIESL
+247 NPTDADIESL

-263 SISDAGLDVNEQTIY
+263 IISDAGLSVNEQTIN

-289 LTKENLEKLEDI
+289 LTKENLTNLE
-301 NNVSFPVDNETVAM
+301 NLESVSFPLDTETVAL
-315 SAASALIEGKNAK
+315 SAASALAEGKNAK
-328 EGILNDPESIYQK
+328 DGLLSDPESIHIK
-341 AAKFVDSLEI
+341 AAKFVESL
-351 NDIAKRRILEETRLI
+351 NFDDVAKRRILEETRLI
-366 LTVEASVSL
+366 LTLEASVSL
-375 LKKGIELDTSNLEK
+375 LKKGINLDTKDLEK
-389 LVDELKEAEKECYAP
+389 LVDDLKQAEKESYAP
-404 FLMDKDINEIGEV
+404 FLMDNDEV

-428 KLDLFKQTVIAVEQI
+428 KLDKFKQTVIAIEHV

-450 VGDIAFAEKTPTLN
+450 VGDVAFSEKTPTLN
-464 EAKELSVNRT
+464 EVAELSD
-474 KEYESASL
+474 KAKS
-482 SVSNDTGYSAEFK
+482 EFS
-495 KAEHSYE
+495 KAERSYE

-543 ILGYSGMEINEAN
+543 ILGYSGMEITEAN
-556 IEKAVKAEVAI
+556 IEKAVKAEVAV

-594 YELSDTLSNEDEDT
+594 YELSNELLSEDEDT
-608 ANIKYTEFLY
+608 GNTKYTEFLY

-623 SEITESEKV
+623 SEITESEKS

-656 KADEKLTLS
+656 KADEKLTLL

-677 GTDIKIDDSFGALE
+677 GTDIKIDDSFGTLE

-704 LQGFKTKELNEQYAK
+704 LQGFKTKELNKQYAK
-719 EGATEIKNAITKE
+719 EEADEIRNIITKE
-732 EAIIK
+732 EAIVR
-737 ALESFDNP
+737 ALENADSP
-745 KSPVNIAA
+745 KSPINMAA
-753 ADMLINSRSSI
+753 ANMLLNSRGTI

-770 GLDEEERDNFD
+770 GLDEEEKDVFD
-781 KEISELAESFDDEES
+781 KEISELADSFDDEDS
-796 AKNAIS
+796 AKNAIN
-802 SFTKKTEEIIK
+802 SFTEKTQEIIK
-813 NKLQIA
+813 NKAQIA

-880 EETGKVSAE
+880 EETGRVSAE

-970 SVQK
+970 AVQK

>member
-14 DGMLEITG
+14 EGILEIG
-22 RLSDSNAAKYYGANR
+22 SRAGIDKASAGR
-37 NHKVSENLNISAAR
+37 NHLNIHASR
-51 IDQNAFAISKSEPS
+51 IDQNAFLVTKSEPS
-65 AYSVEG
+65 TYSVEG

-85 NVSLENNAFA
+85 NVSLDNNAFA

-116 SEMTDKEIVTVLD
+116 PEMTDKETVTVLD

-140 DIKGFTD
+140 NIDGFTD
-147 DLSKEQIEQI
+147 DLSKEEIEQI

-163 ANAIEAALKET
+163 ASAIEAALKE
-174 AIPAIKENVTE
+174 AALPATKDNVTE
-185 ITEALNMS
+185 ITEALNVS
-193 EALTTPS
+193 DTLEQPS

-208 NNDLEPTVNNFYI
+208 NNCPEPTVNNFYI
-221 ANHSSNSDS
+221 ANHSSSADT
-230 SANRAQY
+230 SANRASY
-237 YMDDTGYVGK
+237 YMDETGYVGK
-247 NPTDSDIESL
+247 NPTDADIESL

-263 SISDAGLDVNEQTIY
+263 IISDAGLSVNEQTIN

-289 LTKENLEKLEDI
+289 LTKENLTNLE
-301 NNVSFPVDNETVAM
+301 NLESVSFPLDTETVAL
-315 SAASALIEGKNAK
+315 SAASALAEGKNAK
-328 EGILNDPESIYQK
+328 DGLLSDPESIHIK
-341 AAKFVDSLEI
+341 AAKFVESL
-351 NDIAKRRILEETRLI
+351 NFDDVAKRRILEETRLI
-366 LTVEASVSL
+366 LTLEASVSL
-375 LKKGIELDTSNLEK
+375 LKKGINLDTKDLEK
-389 LVDELKEAEKECYAP
+389 LVDDLKQAEKESYAP
-404 FLMDKDINEIGEV
+404 FLMDNDEV

-428 KLDLFKQTVIAVEQI
+428 KLDVFKQTVIAIEHV

-450 VGDIAFAEKTPTLN
+450 VGDVAFSEKTPTLN
-464 EAKELSVNRT
+464 EVAELSN
-474 KEYESASL
+474 KAKS
-482 SVSNDTGYSAEFK
+482 EFS
-495 KAEHSYE
+495 KAERSYE

-543 ILGYSGMEINEAN
+543 ILGYSGMEITEAN
-556 IEKAVKAEVAI
+556 IEKAVKAEVAV

-594 YELSDTLSNEDEDT
+594 YELSNELLSEDEDT
-608 ANIKYTEFLY
+608 GNTKYTEFLY

-623 SEITESEKV
+623 SEITESEKS

-656 KADEKLTLS
+656 KADEKLTLL

-704 LQGFKTKELNEQYAK
+704 LQGFKTKELNKQYAK
-719 EGATEIKNAITKE
+719 EEANEIRNIITKE
-732 EAIIK
+732 EAIVR
-737 ALESFDNP
+737 ALENADSP
-745 KSPVNIAA
+745 KSPINMAA
-753 ADMLINSRSSI
+753 ANMLLNSRGTI

-770 GLDEEERDNFD
+770 GLDEEEKDVFD
-781 KEISELAESFDDEES
+781 KEISELADSFDDEDS
-796 AKNAIS
+796 VKNAIN
-802 SFTKKTEEIIK
+802 SFTEKTQEIIK
-813 NKLQIA
+813 NKAQIA

-880 EETGKVSAE
+880 EETGRVSAE

-970 SVQK
+970 AVQK

>member
-14 DGMLEITG
+14 EGILEIG
-22 RLSDSNAAKYYGANR
+22 SRAGIDKASAGR
-37 NHKVSENLNISAAR
+37 NHLNIHASR
-51 IDQNAFAISKSEPS
+51 IDQNAFLVTKSEPS
-65 AYSVEG
+65 TYSVEG

-109 ADDGFSP
+109 ADEGFSP
-116 SEMTDKEIVTVLD
+116 SEMTDSETVTVLD

-140 DIKGFTD
+140 NIDGFTD

-174 AIPAIKENVTE
+174 ALPATKDNVTE
-185 ITEALNMS
+185 ITEALNVS
-193 EALTTPS
+193 DTLEQPS

-208 NNDLEPTVNNFYI
+208 NNCPEPTVNNFYI
-221 ANHSSNSDS
+221 ANHSS
-230 SANRAQY
+230 SADTSTNRASY
-237 YMDDTGYVGK
+237 YMDETGYVGK
-247 NPTDSDIESL
+247 NPTDADIESL

-263 SISDAGLDVNEQTIY
+263 IISDAGLSVSEQTINK
-278 EAKWLINKDIP
+278 AKWLINKDIP
-289 LTKENLEKLEDI
+289 LTKENLTNLE
-301 NNVSFPVDNETVAM
+301 NLESVSFPLDTETVAL
-315 SAASALIEGKNAK
+315 SAASALAEGKNAK
-328 EGILNDPESIYQK
+328 DGLLSDPESIHIK
-341 AAKFVDSLEI
+341 AAKFVESL
-351 NDIAKRRILEETRLI
+351 NFDDVAKRRILEETRLI
-366 LTVEASVSL
+366 LTLEASVSL
-375 LKKGIELDTSNLEK
+375 LKKGINLDTKDLEK
-389 LVDELKEAEKECYAP
+389 LVDDLKQAEKESYAP
-404 FLMDKDINEIGEV
+404 FLMDNDEV

-428 KLDLFKQTVIAVEQI
+428 KLDVFKQTVIAIEHV

-450 VGDIAFAEKTPTLN
+450 VGDVAFSEKTPTLN
-464 EAKELSVNRT
+464 EVAELSN
-474 KEYESASL
+474 KAKS
-482 SVSNDTGYSAEFK
+482 EFS
-495 KAEHSYE
+495 KAERSYE

-543 ILGYSGMEINEAN
+543 ILGYSGMEITEAN
-556 IEKAVKAEVAI
+556 IEKAVKAEVAV

-594 YELSDTLSNEDEDT
+594 YELSNKLLSEDEDT
-608 ANIKYTEFLY
+608 GNTKYTEFLY

-623 SEITESEKV
+623 SEITESEKT

-656 KADEKLTLS
+656 KADAKLTLS

-677 GTDIKIDDSFGALE
+677 GTDIKIDDSFGTLE

-704 LQGFKTKELNEQYAK
+704 LQGFKTKELNKQYAK
-719 EGATEIKNAITKE
+719 EEADEIRNIITKE
-732 EAIIK
+732 EAIVR
-737 ALESFDNP
+737 ALENADSP
-745 KSPVNIAA
+745 KSPINMAA
-753 ADMLINSRSSI
+753 ANMLLNSRGTI

-770 GLDEEERDNFD
+770 GLDEEEKDVFD
-781 KEISELAESFDDEES
+781 KEISELADSFDDEDS
-796 AKNAIS
+796 VKNAIN
-802 SFTKKTEEIIK
+802 SFTEKTQEIIK
-813 NKLQIA
+813 NKAQIA

-889 FDLRDGKVSGI
+889 FDLKDGKVSGI

-970 SVQK
+970 AVQK

>member
-9 SKENT
+9 SQENME
-14 DGMLEITG
+14 GMLEIGSRAGIDKTSAG
-22 RLSDSNAAKYYGANR
+22 R
-37 NHKVSENLNISAAR
+37 NHLNIHASR
-51 IDQNAFAISKSEPS
+51 IDQNAFLVTKSEPS
-65 AYSVEG
+65 TYSVEG

-116 SEMTDKEIVTVLD
+116 SEMTDSETVTVLD

-140 DIKGFTD
+140 NIDGFTD
-147 DLSKEQIEQI
+147 DLSREQIEQI

-174 AIPAIKENVTE
+174 ALPATIENVTE
-185 ITEALNMS
+185 ISEALNVS
-193 EALTTPS
+193 GELTIPS

-208 NNDLEPTVNNFYI
+208 NNCPEPTVNNFYI
-221 ANHSSNSDS
+221 ANHSSSADT
-230 SANRAQY
+230 SANRASY
-237 YMDDTGYVGK
+237 YMDETGYVGK
-247 NPTDSDIESL
+247 NPTDADIESL

-263 SISDAGLDVNEQTIY
+263 IISDAGLSVNEQTIN

-289 LTKENLEKLEDI
+289 LTKENLTNLE
-301 NNVSFPVDNETVAM
+301 NLESVSFPLDTETVAL
-315 SAASALIEGKNAK
+315 SAASALAEGKNAK
-328 EGILNDPESIYQK
+328 DGLLSDPESIHIK
-341 AAKFVDSLEI
+341 AAKFVESL
-351 NDIAKRRILEETRLI
+351 NFDDVAKRRILEETRLI
-366 LTVEASVSL
+366 LTLEASVSL
-375 LKKGIELDTSNLEK
+375 LKKGINLDTKDLEK
-389 LVDELKEAEKECYAP
+389 LVDDLKQAEKESYAP
-404 FLMDKDINEIGEV
+404 FLMDNDEV

-428 KLDLFKQTVIAVEQI
+428 KLDVFKQTVIAIEHV

-450 VGDIAFAEKTPTLN
+450 VGDVAFSEKTPTLN
-464 EAKELSVNRT
+464 EVAELSN
-474 KEYESASL
+474 KAKS
-482 SVSNDTGYSAEFK
+482 EFS
-495 KAEHSYE
+495 KAERSYE

-543 ILGYSGMEINEAN
+543 ILGYSGMEITEAN
-556 IEKAVKAEVAI
+556 IEKAVKAEVAV

-594 YELSDTLSNEDEDT
+594 YELSNELLSEDEDT
-608 ANIKYTEFLY
+608 GNTKYTEFLY

-623 SEITESEKV
+623 SEITESEKS

-656 KADEKLTLS
+656 KADEKLTLL

-704 LQGFKTKELNEQYAK
+704 LQGFKTKELNKQYAK
-719 EGATEIKNAITKE
+719 EEADEIRNIITKE
-732 EAIIK
+732 EAIVR
-737 ALESFDNP
+737 ALENADSP
-745 KSPVNIAA
+745 KSPINMAA
-753 ADMLINSRSSI
+753 ANMLLNSRGTI

-770 GLDEEERDNFD
+770 GLDEEEKDVFD
-781 KEISELAESFDDEES
+781 KEISELADSFDDEDS
-796 AKNAIS
+796 VKNAIN
-802 SFTKKTEEIIK
+802 SFTEKTQEIIK
-813 NKLQIA
+813 NKAQIA

-970 SVQK
+970 AVQK

>member
-1 MNININPN
+1 M
-9 SKENT
+9 
-14 DGMLEITG
+14 
-22 RLSDSNAAKYYGANR
+22 
-37 NHKVSENLNISAAR
+37 
-51 IDQNAFAISKSEPS
+51 
-65 AYSVEG
+65 
-71 LKSFDEIKAKASMK
+71 DE
-85 NVSLENNAFA
+85 
-95 VMATSMSADDVAKM
+95 
-109 ADDGFSP
+109 
-116 SEMTDKEIVTVLD
+116 
-129 KIKATLVKSGV
+129 
-140 DIKGFTD
+140 
-147 DLSKEQIEQI
+147 
-157 AGSSAY
+157 
-163 ANAIEAALKET
+163 
-174 AIPAIKENVTE
+174 
-185 ITEALNMS
+185 
-193 EALTTPS
+193 
-200 DDAKKYMI
+200 
-208 NNDLEPTVNNFYI
+208 
-221 ANHSSNSDS
+221 
-230 SANRAQY
+230 
-237 YMDDTGYVGK
+237 TGYVGK
-247 NPTDSDIESL
+247 NPTDADIESL

-263 SISDAGLDVNEQTIY
+263 IISDAGLSVNEQTIN

-289 LTKENLEKLEDI
+289 LTKENLTNLE
-301 NNVSFPVDNETVAM
+301 NLESVSFPLNTETVAL
-315 SAASALIEGKNAK
+315 SAASALAEGKNAK
-328 EGILNDPESIYQK
+328 DGLLSDPESIHIK
-341 AAKFVDSLEI
+341 AAKFVESL
-351 NDIAKRRILEETRLI
+351 NFDDVAKRRILEETRLI
-366 LTVEASVSL
+366 LTLEASVSL
-375 LKKGIELDTSNLEK
+375 LKKGINLDTKDLEK
-389 LVDELKEAEKECYAP
+389 LVDDLKQAEKESYAP
-404 FLMDKDINEIGEV
+404 FLMENDEV

-428 KLDLFKQTVIAVEQI
+428 KLDVFKQTVIAIEHV

-450 VGDIAFAEKTPTLN
+450 VGDVAFSEKTPTLN
-464 EAKELSVNRT
+464 EVAELSN
-474 KEYESASL
+474 KAKS
-482 SVSNDTGYSAEFK
+482 EFS
-495 KAEHSYE
+495 KAERSYE

-543 ILGYSGMEINEAN
+543 ILGYSGMEITEAN
-556 IEKAVKAEVAI
+556 IEKAVKAEVAV

-594 YELSDTLSNEDEDT
+594 YELSNELLNEDEDT
-608 ANIKYTEFLY
+608 GNIKYTEFLY

-623 SEITESEKV
+623 SEITESEKT

-656 KADEKLTLS
+656 KADERLTLS

-691 KLITHGESITDQI
+691 KLIAHGESITDQI
-704 LQGFKTKELNEQYAK
+704 LQGFKTKELNKQYAK
-719 EGATEIKNAITKE
+719 EEADEIRNIITKE
-732 EAIIK
+732 EAIVR
-737 ALESFDNP
+737 ALENADSP
-745 KSPVNIAA
+745 KSPINMAA
-753 ADMLINSRSSI
+753 ANMLLNSRGTI

-770 GLDEEERDNFD
+770 GLDEEEKDVFD
-781 KEISELAESFDDEES
+781 KEISELADSFDDEDS
-796 AKNAIS
+796 AKNAIN
-802 SFTKKTEEIIK
+802 SFTEKTQEIIK
-813 NKLQIA
+813 NKAQIA

-880 EETGKVSAE
+880 EETGRVSAE

-970 SVQK
+970 TVQK

>member
-9 SKENT
+9 SKENME
-14 DGMLEITG
+14 GMLEIGSRAGIDKTSAG
-22 RLSDSNAAKYYGANR
+22 R
-37 NHKVSENLNISAAR
+37 NHLNIHASR
-51 IDQNAFAISKSEPS
+51 IDQNAFLVTKSEPS
-65 AYSVEG
+65 TYSVEG

-109 ADDGFSP
+109 ADEGFSP
-116 SEMTDKEIVTVLD
+116 SEMTDSETVTVLD

-140 DIKGFTD
+140 NIDGFTD

-174 AIPAIKENVTE
+174 ALPATIENVTE
-185 ITEALNMS
+185 ISEALNVS
-193 EALTTPS
+193 GELTIPS

-208 NNDLEPTVNNFYI
+208 NNCPEPTVNNFYI
-221 ANHSSNSDS
+221 ANHSSSADT
-230 SANRAQY
+230 SANRASY
-237 YMDDTGYVGK
+237 YMDETGYVGK
-247 NPTDSDIESL
+247 NPTDADIESL

-263 SISDAGLDVNEQTIY
+263 IISDAGLSVNEQTIN

-289 LTKENLEKLEDI
+289 LTKENLTNLE
-301 NNVSFPVDNETVAM
+301 NLESVSFPLDTETVAM
-315 SAASALIEGKNAK
+315 SAASALAEGKNAK
-328 EGILNDPESIYQK
+328 DGLLSDPESIHIK
-341 AAKFVDSLEI
+341 AAKFVESL
-351 NDIAKRRILEETRLI
+351 NFDDVAKRRILEETRLI
-366 LTVEASVSL
+366 LTLEASVSL
-375 LKKGIELDTSNLEK
+375 LKKGINLDTKDLEK
-389 LVDELKEAEKECYAP
+389 LVDDLKQAEKESYAP
-404 FLMDKDINEIGEV
+404 FLMDNDEV
-417 DIKKYDDELTL
+417 DIKKYDDELTI
-428 KLDLFKQTVIAVEQI
+428 KLDVFKQTVIAIEHV

-450 VGDIAFAEKTPTLN
+450 VGDVAFSEKTPTLN
-464 EAKELSVNRT
+464 EVVELSD
-474 KEYESASL
+474 KAKS
-482 SVSNDTGYSAEFK
+482 EFS
-495 KAEHSYE
+495 KAERSYE

-543 ILGYSGMEINEAN
+543 ILGYSGMEITEAN
-556 IEKAVKAEVAI
+556 IEKAVKAEVAV

-594 YELSDTLSNEDEDT
+594 YELSNELTNEDEDT
-608 ANIKYTEFLY
+608 GNTKYTEFLY

-623 SEITESEKV
+623 SEITESEKS

-656 KADEKLTLS
+656 KADEKLTLL

-704 LQGFKTKELNEQYAK
+704 LQGFRTKELNKQYAK
-719 EGATEIKNAITKE
+719 EEADEIRNIITKE
-732 EAIIK
+732 EAIVR
-737 ALESFDNP
+737 ALENADSP
-745 KSPVNIAA
+745 KSPINMAA
-753 ADMLINSRSSI
+753 ANMLLNSRGTI

-770 GLDEEERDNFD
+770 GLDEEEKDVFD
-781 KEISELAESFDDEES
+781 KEISELADSFDDEDNV
-796 AKNAIS
+796 KNAIN
-802 SFTKKTEEIIK
+802 SFTEKTQEIIK
-813 NKLQIA
+813 NKAQIA

-947 TDENDVSTPATKQ
+947 TDENDMSTPATKQ

-970 SVQK
+970 AVQK